1 MKLKTPMKAIHKNLL
16 LTRTGD
22 VWAYYRIK
30 SNSIPMQNKEK
41 VNAYKKKWQHLF
53 EEITSY
59 EDFHMMMYPS
69 EYELDKRFK
78 DLESDIADDAL
89 DVARYYNEETVR
101 LLEQRLGRLTK
112 YDFIFGVKL
121 KNSLVNISMEIKD
134 NILSLFNTATDTF
147 VKMLGWEQNVSTS
160 FFKQYEEVEDNL
172 ANIMTS
178 VRGERLSEHEMV
190 YINRYHFV
198 RGLNHHTKEESEIR
212 KVDSITNT
220 IIDPTNPSVLN
231 FHSDQDEGFVSFVVI
246 DEFLHNMAESDLFY
260 EAQSLPFPVEV
271 QMKVQT
277 ESKSITKPALNIK
290 KQQLKEEQLE
300 QQSTGD
306 RSDVS
311 TVTSATLVR
320 HLQDEIK
327 KEEVYLMNWLAV
339 IVVHGNTKKECVRKA
354 TIVRRHL
361 KGAGITCRLPVA
373 DQLNLFYKMLPG
385 EKLDITDKNWIQKT
399 TQDGLAECL
408 FAINSDIGSKIGF
421 FLGWIDRFM
430 EHTDLEN
437 AIYSS
442 RDFVLFHP
450 FLANQYLK
458 GSKTRSPHCLI
469 TGDTGNGK
477 SYLAKLIFIY
487 VTFLKIKSL
496 YIDPKKEMRKWI
508 QRVLNDQY
516 IIENFPL
523 YVAHLEKFHYITLDH
538 ENENN
543 WGALDPICFLPPMK
557 AKELVQVIFEQVYDF
572 KGKDDINTAFLRA
585 TSNVIERK
593 QRGEQVGSLHI
604 IKEMQGEN
612 QEPAVRKAGD
622 YLNEVV
628 SDSILKLCIHD
639 GSNPALSLDER
650 ITILE
655 VENLDLPEHSERIEN
670 YTISQLKS
678 SAVMFALGKF
688 CELFGMNPDE
698 QTVEFIDEA
707 WIFTTSQQGKKVE
720 RQMRRIG
727 RSYNNAEF
735 FISQSTKDALK
746 EEDSGNFGVAFA
758 FDEPNEREEVLKWMN
773 MEVTKENEKMLGS
786 MFQGQCLFKDYYGRT
801 SKISIECLFE
811 EWQGALKTVEKKAVA
826 YAEEKYL

>member
-1 MKLKTPMKAIHKNLL
+1 MRLKTPMKAIHKNLL

-30 SNSIPMQNKEK
+30 SNSIPMQNREK
-41 VNAYKKKWQHLF
+41 VESYKKKWQHLF

-59 EDFHMMMYPS
+59 EDFHLMMYPS
-69 EYELDKRFK
+69 EYELEKRFK
-78 DLESDIADDAL
+78 DLETDIAADAM

-112 YDFIFGVKL
+112 YDFILGVKL
-121 KNSLVNISMEIKD
+121 KSSLVNISVELKD
-134 NILSLFNTATDTF
+134 NILSFFNTATDTV

-160 FFKQYEEVEDNL
+160 FFEKYEEVEETL
-172 ANIMTS
+172 ANIMAS
-178 VRGERLSEHEMV
+178 VRGERLSETEMT

-198 RGLNHHTKEESEIR
+198 RGLKHQTNEESEIKDVR
-212 KVDSITNT
+212 SITNT
-220 IIDPTNPSVLN
+220 IIDPTDPSVLHL
-231 FHSDQDEGFVSFVVI
+231 HSDQDEGYSAFVVI
-246 DEFLHNMAESDLFY
+246 DEFLHNMSESDLFY

-271 QMKVQT
+271 QMKIQT
-277 ESKSITKPALNIK
+277 ESKSITKPALNLK
-290 KQQLKEEQLE
+290 RQQLKEEQKE

-311 TVTSATLVR
+311 TVTSATMIR

-327 KEEVYLMNWLAV
+327 KEDVHVMNWLSV
-339 IVVHGNTKKECVRKA
+339 IVVHGKTKKECVGKA
-354 TIVRRHL
+354 TIVKRHL

-399 TQDGLAECL
+399 TQDGVAESL
-408 FAINSDIGSKIGF
+408 FAVNSDIGSKIGF
-421 FLGWIDRFM
+421 FLGWVDRFQ
-430 EHTDLEN
+430 EHTDLES
-437 AIYSS
+437 AIMSS

-450 FLANQYLK
+450 FLANQQLK

-477 SYLAKLIFIY
+477 SYLAKLIFNYISM
-487 VTFLKIKSL
+487 LNIKSL

-508 QRVLNDQY
+508 QRVLNDEY
-516 IIENFPL
+516 IRENFPL
-523 YVAHLEKFHYITLDH
+523 YIAHLEKYNYITLDH
-538 ENENN
+538 ENTDN
-543 WGALDPICFLPPMK
+543 WGALDPISFLPPMK

-572 KGKDDINTAFLRA
+572 KGKDDVNTAFLRA
-585 TSNVIERK
+585 TSEVIEAK
-593 QRGEQVGSLHI
+593 QKGEQVGSLDI
-604 IKEMQGEN
+604 IRRMQIHPE
-612 QEPAVRKAGD
+612 EAVQKAGD

-639 GSNPALSLDER
+639 GSNPALSLEKR

-655 VENLDLPEHSERIEN
+655 VENMDLPDHAERLEN

-688 CELFGMNPDE
+688 CELFGMNQDE

-727 RSYNNAEF
+727 RSYNNAEY

-773 MEVTKENEKMLGS
+773 MEVTKENKKMMES

>member
-1 MKLKTPMKAIHKNLL
+1 M
-16 LTRTGD
+16 
-22 VWAYYRIK
+22 
-30 SNSIPMQNKEK
+30 
-41 VNAYKKKWQHLF
+41 YKKKWQHLF

-59 EDFHMMMYPS
+59 EDFHLMMYPS
-69 EYELDKRFK
+69 EYELERRFK
-78 DLESDIADDAL
+78 DLETDIAVDAM

-112 YDFIFGVKL
+112 YDFILGVKL
-121 KNSLVNISMEIKD
+121 KSSLVNISVELKD
-134 NILSLFNTATDTF
+134 NILSFFNTATDTV

-160 FFKQYEEVEDNL
+160 FFEKYEEVEETL

-178 VRGERLSEHEMV
+178 VRGEQLTESEMT

-198 RGLNHHTKEESEIR
+198 RGLNHQTNEESEIKDVR
-212 KVDSITNT
+212 SITNT
-220 IIDPTNPSVLN
+220 IIDPTDPSVLHL
-231 FHSDQDEGFVSFVVI
+231 HSDQDAGYTAFVVI
-246 DEFLHNMAESDLFY
+246 DEFLHNMSESDLFY

-271 QMKVQT
+271 QMKIQT
-277 ESKSITKPALNIK
+277 ESKSITKPALNLK
-290 KQQLKEEQLE
+290 RQQLKEEQKE

-311 TVTSATLVR
+311 TVTSATMVR

-327 KEEVYLMNWLAV
+327 KEDVHVMNWLAV
-339 IVVHGNTKKECVRKA
+339 VVVHGKTKKECVGKSK
-354 TIVRRHL
+354 IVKRHL

-399 TQDGLAECL
+399 TQDGVAEGL
-408 FAINSDIGSKIGF
+408 FAVNSDIGSKIGF
-421 FLGWIDRFM
+421 FLGWVDRFR

-437 AIYSS
+437 AIMSS
-442 RDFVLFHP
+442 REFVLFHP
-450 FLANQYLK
+450 FLANQQLK

-477 SYLAKLIFIY
+477 SYLAKLIFNYISM
-487 VTFLKIKSL
+487 LNIKSL
-496 YIDPKKEMRKWI
+496 YVDPKKEMRKWI
-508 QRVLNDQY
+508 RKVLNDET
-516 IIENFPL
+516 IRENFPL
-523 YVAHLEKFHYITLDH
+523 YIAHLEKYNYITLDH
-538 ENENN
+538 EDQKN
-543 WGALDPICFLPPMK
+543 WGALDPVSFLPPMK

-585 TSNVIERK
+585 TSDVIEEK
-593 QRGEQVGSLHI
+593 QKGNQVGSLDI
-604 IKEMQGEN
+604 IRKMQDHPEK
-612 QEPAVRKAGD
+612 AVQKAGD

-639 GSNPALSLDER
+639 GSNPALSLEER

-655 VENLDLPEHSERIEN
+655 VENMDLPDYSERIEN

-727 RSYNNAEF
+727 RSYNNAEY
-735 FISQSTKDALK
+735 FISQSTKDALND
-746 EEDSGNFGVAFA
+746 EDKGNFGVAFA

-773 MEVTKENEKMLGS
+773 MEVTEENKKMMES

>member
-1 MKLKTPMKAIHKNLL
+1 MRLKTPMKAIHKNLL

-30 SNSIPMQNKEK
+30 SNSIPMQNREK
-41 VNAYKKKWQHLF
+41 VESYKKKWQHLF

-59 EDFHMMMYPS
+59 EDFHLMMYPS
-69 EYELDKRFK
+69 EYELEKRFK
-78 DLESDIADDAL
+78 DLETDIAVDAM

-112 YDFIFGVKL
+112 YDFILGVKL
-121 KNSLVNISMEIKD
+121 KSSLVNISVELKD
-134 NILSLFNTATDTF
+134 NILSLFNTATDTV

-160 FFKQYEEVEDNL
+160 FFEKYEEVEETL
-172 ANIMTS
+172 ANIMAS
-178 VRGERLSEHEMV
+178 VRGERLAETEMT

-198 RGLNHHTKEESEIR
+198 RGLKHQTNEESEIKDVR
-212 KVDSITNT
+212 SITNT
-220 IIDPTNPSVLN
+220 IIDPTDPSVLHL
-231 FHSDQDEGFVSFVVI
+231 HSDQDEGYTAFVVI
-246 DEFLHNMAESDLFY
+246 DEFLHNMSESDLFY

-271 QMKVQT
+271 QMKIQT
-277 ESKSITKPALNIK
+277 ESKSITRPALNLK
-290 KQQLKEEQLE
+290 KQQLKEEQKE

-311 TVTSATLVR
+311 TVTSATMVR

-327 KEEVYLMNWLAV
+327 KEEVHLMNWLSV
-339 IVVHGNTKKECVRKA
+339 IVVHGKTKKECVGKA
-354 TIVRRHL
+354 TIVKRHL

-399 TQDGLAECL
+399 TQDGVAESL
-408 FAINSDIGSKIGF
+408 FAVNSDIGSKIGF
-421 FLGWIDRFM
+421 FLGWVDRFQ
-430 EHTDLEN
+430 EHTDLES
-437 AIYSS
+437 AIMSS

-450 FLANQYLK
+450 FLANQQLK

-477 SYLAKLIFIY
+477 SYLAKLIFNYISM
-487 VTFLKIKSL
+487 LNIKSL

-508 QRVLNDQY
+508 QRVLNDGY
-516 IIENFPL
+516 IRENFPL
-523 YVAHLEKFHYITLDH
+523 YIAHLEKYNYITLDH
-538 ENENN
+538 ENTHN
-543 WGALDPICFLPPMK
+543 WGALDPISFLPPMK

-572 KGKDDINTAFLRA
+572 RGKDDVNTAFLRA
-585 TSNVIERK
+585 TSEVIDAK
-593 QRGEQVGSLHI
+593 QKGEQVGSLDI
-604 IKEMQGEN
+604 IRKMQGHPE
-612 QEPAVRKAGD
+612 EAVQKAGD

-639 GSNPALSLDER
+639 GSNPALSLEKR

-655 VENLDLPEHSERIEN
+655 VENMDLPDHAERLEN

-688 CELFGMNPDE
+688 CELFGMNQEE

-727 RSYNNAEF
+727 RSYNNAEY

-773 MEVTKENEKMLGS
+773 MEVTKENKKMMES

>member
-134 NILSLFNTATDTF
+134 NIISLFNTATDTV

-172 ANIMTS
+172 ANIIAS
-178 VRGERLSEHEMV
+178 VLGERLSENEMV

-198 RGLNHHTKEESEIR
+198 RGLNHQTKEESVVR
-212 KVDSITNT
+212 KIDSITNT

-231 FHSDQDEGFVSFVVI
+231 LHSDQDEGFVSFVVI

-290 KQQLKEEQLE
+290 KQQLKEEQFE

-327 KEEVYLMNWLAV
+327 KEEVHLMNWLAV
-339 IVVHGNTKKECVRKA
+339 IVVHGKTKKECVRKA

-373 DQLNLFYKMLPG
+373 DQINLFYKMLPG
-385 EKLDITDKNWIQKT
+385 EKIDITDKNWIQKT
-399 TQDGLAECL
+399 TQDGIAECL
-408 FAINSDIGSKIGF
+408 FAINSNIGSKIGF
-421 FLGWIDRFM
+421 FLGWVDRFI
-430 EHTDLEN
+430 EHTDLES
-437 AIYSS
+437 AINSS
-442 RDFVLFHP
+442 RDFILFHP
-450 FLANQYLK
+450 FMANQQIK
-458 GSKTRSPHCLI
+458 GSKTRSPHILI

-477 SYLAKLIFIY
+477 SYLAKLLFIY
-487 VTFLKIKSL
+487 ISFLRVKAL
-496 YIDPKKEMRKWI
+496 YIDPKKEMRKWVR
-508 QRVLNDQY
+508 RVLNDQY
-516 IIENFPL
+516 IRGNFPL
-523 YVAHLEKFHYITLDH
+523 FVEHLEKYNYITLDH
-538 ENENN
+538 EKEKN
-543 WGALDPICFLPPMK
+543 WGALDPISFLPPMK
-557 AKELVQVIFEQVYDF
+557 AKELVQVIFEQVYNF
-572 KGKDDINTAFLRA
+572 KGKDDVNTAFLRA
-585 TSNVIERK
+585 TSEVIERK
-593 QRGEQVGSLHI
+593 QRGEQVGSLNI
-604 IKEMQGEN
+604 IREMQNHE
-612 QEPAVRKAGD
+612 ELVVKKAGD

-628 SDSILKLCIHD
+628 EDSILKLCIHD
-639 GSNPALSLDER
+639 GSNPALSLSKR
-650 ITILE
+650 LTILE
-655 VENLDLPEHSERIEN
+655 VENLDLPGHSEQYEN

-688 CELFGMNPDE
+688 CELFGMNRDE
-698 QTVEFIDEA
+698 QTTAFMDEA
-707 WIFTTSQQGKKVE
+707 WIFETSKQGKKVN

-727 RSYNNAEF
+727 RSYNNSLC
-735 FISQSTKDALK
+735 FISQSTKDALS

-773 MEVTKENEKMLGS
+773 MEVTKENKKMLES

-811 EWQGALKTVEKKAVA
+811 EWEGALKTVEKKAVA
-826 YAEEKYL
+826 FAEENYL

>member
-1 MKLKTPMKAIHKNLL
+1 MKLNTPMKAIYNNLL

-30 SNSIPMQNKEK
+30 SSSIPMQNKEE
-41 VNAYKKKWQHLF
+41 VESYKQKWKHLF

-59 EDFHMMMYPS
+59 DDFHLMMYPS
-69 EYELDKRFK
+69 EYELEKRFE
-78 DLESDIADDAL
+78 DLESDLAKDAL

-112 YDFIFGVKL
+112 YDYIFGIKL
-121 KNSLVNISMEIKD
+121 KNSLVNISVEMKD
-134 NILSLFNTATDTF
+134 NVLSLFNTATNTV
-147 VKMLGWEQNVSTS
+147 VKMLGWEQNVPTS
-160 FFKQYEEVEDNL
+160 FFYKYEEVEETL
-172 ANIMTS
+172 ANVMASIW
-178 VRGERLSEHEMV
+178 GERLTEQEMT
-190 YINRYHFV
+190 YMNRYHFV
-198 RGLNHHTKEESEIR
+198 RGLKHTIEEESEIKNVR
-212 KVDSITNT
+212 SITNT
-220 IIDPTNPSVLN
+220 LIDPTNPSVLRL
-231 FHSDQDEGFVSFVVI
+231 HSDQDEGFTSFVVV
-246 DEFLHNMAESDLFY
+246 DEFLHNMSESDLFY
-260 EAQSLPFPVEV
+260 EAQALPFPVEV
-271 QMKVQT
+271 QIKAQT

-290 KQQLKEEQLE
+290 KQQLKEEQRE
-300 QQSTGD
+300 QHSTGD

-311 TVTSATLVR
+311 TVTSATMVR

-339 IVVHGNTKKECVRKA
+339 IVVHGKDKKDCTQKA
-354 TIVRRHL
+354 TIVKRHL

-373 DQLNLFYKMLPG
+373 DQLKLFYKMLPG
-385 EKLDITDKNWIQKT
+385 EKLDMTDKNWIQKT
-399 TQDGLAECL
+399 TQDGLAEGL
-408 FAINSDIGSKIGF
+408 FAVNSDIGSKIGF
-421 FLGWIDRFM
+421 FIGWVDRFLK
-430 EHTDLEN
+430 HTDLEN
-437 AIYSS
+437 AILSS

-450 FLANQYLK
+450 FLANQQLK

-469 TGDTGNGK
+469 SGDTGNGK
-477 SYLAKLIFIY
+477 SYLAKLIFNYIS
-487 VTFLKIKSL
+487 LLNIKAL

-508 QRVLNDQY
+508 RKVLNDET
-516 IIENFPL
+516 IRENFPL
-523 YVAHLEKFHYITLDH
+523 YIAHLEKYNYITLDH
-538 ENENN
+538 EDEKN
-543 WGALDPICFLPPMK
+543 WGALDPISFLPPMK

-585 TSNVIERK
+585 TSDVIEAK
-593 QRGEQVGSLHI
+593 QKGNQVGSLHI
-604 IKEMQGEN
+604 IRKMQNHPEK
-612 QEPAVRKAGD
+612 AVQKAGD

-639 GSNPALSLDER
+639 GSNPALSLEER

-655 VENLDLPEHSERIEN
+655 VENMDLPDYSERIEN
-670 YTISQLKS
+670 YTITQLKS

-727 RSYNNAEF
+727 RSYNNAEY

-746 EEDSGNFGVAFA
+746 EEDNGNFGVAFA
-758 FDEPNEREEVLKWMN
+758 FDEPNEREDVLKWMN
-773 MEVTKENEKMLGS
+773 MEVTKENLKMMES

-801 SKISIECLFE
+801 AKISIECLFE
-811 EWQGALKTVEKKAVA
+811 EWEGALKTVEKKAVA

>member
-1 MKLKTPMKAIHKNLL
+1 MRLKTPMKAIHKNLL

-30 SNSIPMQNKEK
+30 SNSIPMQNREK
-41 VNAYKKKWQHLF
+41 VESYKKKWQHLF

-59 EDFHMMMYPS
+59 EDFHLMMYPS
-69 EYELDKRFK
+69 EYELEKRFK
-78 DLESDIADDAL
+78 DLETDIAADAM

-112 YDFIFGVKL
+112 YDFILGVKL
-121 KNSLVNISMEIKD
+121 KSSLVNISVELKD
-134 NILSLFNTATDTF
+134 NILSFFNTATDTV

-160 FFKQYEEVEDNL
+160 FFEKYEEVEETL
-172 ANIMTS
+172 ANIMAS
-178 VRGERLSEHEMV
+178 VRGERLSESEMT

-198 RGLNHHTKEESEIR
+198 RGLNHQTDEESEIKDVR
-212 KVDSITNT
+212 SITNT
-220 IIDPTNPSVLN
+220 IIDPTDPSVLHL
-231 FHSDQDEGFVSFVVI
+231 HSDQDEGYSAFIVI
-246 DEFLHNMAESDLFY
+246 DEFLHNMSESDLFY

-271 QMKVQT
+271 QMKIQT
-277 ESKSITKPALNIK
+277 ESKSITKPALNLK
-290 KQQLKEEQLE
+290 RQQLKEEQKE

-311 TVTSATLVR
+311 TVTSATMIR

-327 KEEVYLMNWLAV
+327 KEDAHVMNWLAV
-339 IVVHGNTKKECVRKA
+339 VVVHGKTKKECVGKSK
-354 TIVRRHL
+354 IVKRHL

-399 TQDGLAECL
+399 TQDGVAEGL
-408 FAINSDIGSKIGF
+408 FAVNSNIGSKIGF
-421 FLGWIDRFM
+421 FLGWVDRFQ
-430 EHTDLEN
+430 EHTDLES
-437 AIYSS
+437 AIMSS
-442 RDFVLFHP
+442 REFFLFHP
-450 FLANQYLK
+450 FLANQQLK

-469 TGDTGNGK
+469 SGDTGNGK
-477 SYLAKLIFIY
+477 SFLAKLIFIY
-487 VTFLKIKSL
+487 ITMLNIKSL

-508 QRVLNDQY
+508 RKVLNDET
-516 IIENFPL
+516 IRENFPL
-523 YVAHLEKFHYITLDH
+523 YIAHLEKYNYITLDH
-538 ENENN
+538 EDQKN
-543 WGALDPICFLPPMK
+543 WGALDPVSFLPPMK

-585 TSNVIERK
+585 TSDVIEEK
-593 QRGEQVGSLHI
+593 QKGNQVGSLNI
-604 IKEMQGEN
+604 IRKMQNHPEK
-612 QEPAVRKAGD
+612 AVQKAGD

-639 GSNPALSLDER
+639 GSNPALSLEER

-655 VENLDLPEHSERIEN
+655 VENMDLPDYSERIEN

-698 QTVEFIDEA
+698 ETVEFIDEA

-727 RSYNNAEF
+727 RSYNNAEY

-773 MEVTKENEKMLGS
+773 MEVTEENKKMMES

-801 SKISIECLFE
+801 SKVSIECLFE

>member
-1 MKLKTPMKAIHKNLL
+1 
-16 LTRTGD
+16 
-22 VWAYYRIK
+22 
-30 SNSIPMQNKEK
+30 MQNREK
-41 VNAYKKKWQHLF
+41 VESYKKKWQHLF

-59 EDFHMMMYPS
+59 EDFHLMMYPS
-69 EYELDKRFK
+69 EYELEKRFK
-78 DLESDIADDAL
+78 DLETDIAADAM

-112 YDFIFGVKL
+112 YDFILGVKL
-121 KNSLVNISMEIKD
+121 KSSLVNISVELKD
-134 NILSLFNTATDTF
+134 NILSFFNTATDTV

-160 FFKQYEEVEDNL
+160 FFEKYEEVEETL
-172 ANIMTS
+172 ANIMAS
-178 VRGERLSEHEMV
+178 VRGERLSESEMT

-198 RGLNHHTKEESEIR
+198 RGLNHQTDEESEIKDVR
-212 KVDSITNT
+212 SITNT
-220 IIDPTNPSVLN
+220 IIDPTDPSVLHL
-231 FHSDQDEGFVSFVVI
+231 HSDQDEGYSAFIVI
-246 DEFLHNMAESDLFY
+246 DEFLHNMSESDLFY

-271 QMKVQT
+271 QMKIQT
-277 ESKSITKPALNIK
+277 ESKSITKPALNLK
-290 KQQLKEEQLE
+290 RQQLKEEQKE

-311 TVTSATLVR
+311 TVTSATMIR

-327 KEEVYLMNWLAV
+327 KEDAHVMNWLAV
-339 IVVHGNTKKECVRKA
+339 VVVHGKTKKECVGKSK
-354 TIVRRHL
+354 IVKRHL

-399 TQDGLAECL
+399 TQDGVAEGL
-408 FAINSDIGSKIGF
+408 FAVNSNIGSKIGF
-421 FLGWIDRFM
+421 FLGWVDRFQ
-430 EHTDLEN
+430 EHTDLES
-437 AIYSS
+437 AIMSS
-442 RDFVLFHP
+442 REFFLFHP
-450 FLANQYLK
+450 FLANQQLK

-469 TGDTGNGK
+469 SGDTGNGK
-477 SYLAKLIFIY
+477 SFLAKLIFIY
-487 VTFLKIKSL
+487 ITMLNIKSL

-508 QRVLNDQY
+508 RKVLNDET
-516 IIENFPL
+516 IRENFPL
-523 YVAHLEKFHYITLDH
+523 YIAHLEKYNYITLDH
-538 ENENN
+538 EDQKN
-543 WGALDPICFLPPMK
+543 WGALDPVSFLPPMK

-585 TSNVIERK
+585 TSDVIEEK
-593 QRGEQVGSLHI
+593 QKGNQVGSLNI
-604 IKEMQGEN
+604 IRKMQNHPEK
-612 QEPAVRKAGD
+612 AVQKAGD

-639 GSNPALSLDER
+639 GSNPALSLEER

-655 VENLDLPEHSERIEN
+655 VENMDLPDYSERIEN

-698 QTVEFIDEA
+698 ETVEFIDEA

-727 RSYNNAEF
+727 RSYNNAEY

-773 MEVTKENEKMLGS
+773 MEVTEENKKMMES

-801 SKISIECLFE
+801 SKVSIECLFE

>member
-1 MKLKTPMKAIHKNLL
+1 MRLKTPMKAIHKNLL

-41 VNAYKKKWQHLF
+41 VESYKKKWQHLF

-59 EDFHMMMYPS
+59 EDFHLMMYPS
-69 EYELDKRFK
+69 EYELEKRFK
-78 DLESDIADDAL
+78 DLETDIAADAM

-112 YDFIFGVKL
+112 YDFILGVKL
-121 KNSLVNISMEIKD
+121 KSSLVNISVELKD
-134 NILSLFNTATDTF
+134 NILSFFNTATDTV

-160 FFKQYEEVEDNL
+160 FFEKYEEVEETL
-172 ANIMTS
+172 ANIMAS
-178 VRGERLSEHEMV
+178 VRGERLSETEMT

-198 RGLNHHTKEESEIR
+198 RGLKHQTNEESEIKDVR
-212 KVDSITNT
+212 SITNT
-220 IIDPTNPSVLN
+220 IIDPTDPSVLHL
-231 FHSDQDEGFVSFVVI
+231 HSDQDEGYSAFVVI
-246 DEFLHNMAESDLFY
+246 DEFLHNMSESDLFY

-271 QMKVQT
+271 QMKIQT
-277 ESKSITKPALNIK
+277 ESKSITKPALNLK
-290 KQQLKEEQLE
+290 RQQLKEEQKE

-311 TVTSATLVR
+311 TVTSATMIR

-327 KEEVYLMNWLAV
+327 KEDVHVMNWLSV
-339 IVVHGNTKKECVRKA
+339 IVVHGKTKKECVGKA
-354 TIVRRHL
+354 TIVKRHL

-399 TQDGLAECL
+399 TQDGVAEGL
-408 FAINSDIGSKIGF
+408 FAVNSDIGSKIGF
-421 FLGWIDRFM
+421 FLGWVDRFQ
-430 EHTDLEN
+430 EHTDLES
-437 AIYSS
+437 AIMSS

-450 FLANQYLK
+450 FLANQQLK

-477 SYLAKLIFIY
+477 SYLAKLIFNYISM
-487 VTFLKIKSL
+487 LNIKSL

-508 QRVLNDQY
+508 QRVLNDEY
-516 IIENFPL
+516 IRENFPL
-523 YVAHLEKFHYITLDH
+523 YIAHLEKYNYITLDH
-538 ENENN
+538 ENTHN
-543 WGALDPICFLPPMK
+543 WGALDPISFLPPMK

-572 KGKDDINTAFLRA
+572 RGKDDVNTAFLRA
-585 TSNVIERK
+585 TSEVIDAK
-593 QRGEQVGSLHI
+593 QKGEQVGSLDI
-604 IKEMQGEN
+604 IRKMQGHPE
-612 QEPAVRKAGD
+612 EAVQKAGD

-639 GSNPALSLDER
+639 GSNPALSLEKR

-655 VENLDLPEHSERIEN
+655 VENMDLPDHAERLEN

-688 CELFGMNPDE
+688 CELFGMNQDE

-727 RSYNNAEF
+727 RSYNNAEY

-773 MEVTKENEKMLGS
+773 MEVTKENKKMMES

-811 EWQGALKTVEKKAVA
+811 EWQGALKTVEKKASA

>member
-134 NILSLFNTATDTF
+134 NILSLFNTATDTV

-172 ANIMTS
+172 ANIMAS
-178 VRGERLSEHEMV
+178 VLGERLSENEMV

-198 RGLNHHTKEESEIR
+198 RGLNHQTKEESVVR

-231 FHSDQDEGFVSFVVI
+231 LHSDQDEGFVSFVVI

-290 KQQLKEEQLE
+290 KQQLKEEQFE

-327 KEEVYLMNWLAV
+327 KEEVHLMNWLAV
-339 IVVHGNTKKECVRKA
+339 IVVHGKTKKECVRKA

-373 DQLNLFYKMLPG
+373 DQINLFYKMLPG
-385 EKLDITDKNWIQKT
+385 EKIDITDKNWIQKT
-399 TQDGLAECL
+399 TQDGIAECL
-408 FAINSDIGSKIGF
+408 FAINSNIGSKIGF
-421 FLGWIDRFM
+421 FLGWVDRFI
-430 EHTDLEN
+430 EHTDLES
-437 AIYSS
+437 AINSS
-442 RDFVLFHP
+442 RDFILFHP
-450 FLANQYLK
+450 FMANQQIK
-458 GSKTRSPHCLI
+458 GSKTRSPHILI

-477 SYLAKLIFIY
+477 SYLAKLLFIY
-487 VTFLKIKSL
+487 ISFLRVKAL
-496 YIDPKKEMRKWI
+496 YIDPKKEMRKWVR
-508 QRVLNDQY
+508 RVLNDQY
-516 IIENFPL
+516 IRGNFPL
-523 YVAHLEKFHYITLDH
+523 FVEHLEKYNYITLDH
-538 ENENN
+538 EKEKN
-543 WGALDPICFLPPMK
+543 WGALDPISFLPPMK
-557 AKELVQVIFEQVYDF
+557 AKELVQVIFEQVYNF
-572 KGKDDINTAFLRA
+572 KGKDDVNTAFLRA
-585 TSNVIERK
+585 TSEVIERK
-593 QRGEQVGSLHI
+593 QRGEQVGSLNI
-604 IKEMQGEN
+604 IREMQKHE
-612 QEPAVRKAGD
+612 ELAVKKAGD

-628 SDSILKLCIHD
+628 EDSILKLCIHD
-639 GSNPALSLDER
+639 GSNPALSLSKR
-650 ITILE
+650 LTILE
-655 VENLDLPEHSERIEN
+655 VENLDLPGHSEQYEN

-688 CELFGMNPDE
+688 CELFGMNRDE
-698 QTVEFIDEA
+698 QTTAFMDEA
-707 WIFTTSQQGKKVE
+707 WIFETSKQGKKVN

-727 RSYNNAEF
+727 RSYNNSLC
-735 FISQSTKDALK
+735 FISQSTKDALS

-773 MEVTKENEKMLGS
+773 MEVTKENKKMLES

-811 EWQGALKTVEKKAVA
+811 EWEGALKTVEKKAVA
-826 YAEEKYL
+826 FAEENYL

>member
-1 MKLKTPMKAIHKNLL
+1 
-16 LTRTGD
+16 
-22 VWAYYRIK
+22 
-30 SNSIPMQNKEK
+30 MQNREK
-41 VNAYKKKWQHLF
+41 VESYKKKWQHLF

-59 EDFHMMMYPS
+59 EDFHLMMYPS
-69 EYELDKRFK
+69 EYELEKRFK
-78 DLESDIADDAL
+78 DLETDIAVDAM

-112 YDFIFGVKL
+112 YDFILGVKL
-121 KNSLVNISMEIKD
+121 KSSLVNISVELKD
-134 NILSLFNTATDTF
+134 NILSFFNTATDTV

-160 FFKQYEEVEDNL
+160 FFEKYEEVEETL
-172 ANIMTS
+172 ANIMAS
-178 VRGERLSEHEMV
+178 VRGEQLTEAEMT

-198 RGLNHHTKEESEIR
+198 RGLNHQTNEESEIKDVR
-212 KVDSITNT
+212 SITNT
-220 IIDPTNPSVLN
+220 IIDPTDPSVLHL
-231 FHSDQDEGFVSFVVI
+231 HSDQDEGYSAFVVI
-246 DEFLHNMAESDLFY
+246 DEFLHNMSESDLFY

-271 QMKVQT
+271 QMKIQT
-277 ESKSITKPALNIK
+277 ESKSITKPALNLK
-290 KQQLKEEQLE
+290 RQQLKEEQKE

-311 TVTSATLVR
+311 TVTSATMVR

-327 KEEVYLMNWLAV
+327 KEDVHVMNWLAV
-339 IVVHGNTKKECVRKA
+339 VVVHGKTKKECVGKSK
-354 TIVRRHL
+354 IVKRHL

-399 TQDGLAECL
+399 TQDGVAEGL
-408 FAINSDIGSKIGF
+408 FAVNSDIGSKIGF
-421 FLGWIDRFM
+421 FLGWVDRFR

-437 AIYSS
+437 AIMSS
-442 RDFVLFHP
+442 REFVLFHP
-450 FLANQYLK
+450 FLANQQLK

-477 SYLAKLIFIY
+477 SYLAKLIFNYISM
-487 VTFLKIKSL
+487 LNIKSL
-496 YIDPKKEMRKWI
+496 YVDPKKEMRKWI
-508 QRVLNDQY
+508 RKVLNDET
-516 IIENFPL
+516 IRENFPL
-523 YVAHLEKFHYITLDH
+523 YIAHLEKYNYITLDH
-538 ENENN
+538 EDQKN
-543 WGALDPICFLPPMK
+543 WGALDPVSFLPPMK

-585 TSNVIERK
+585 TSDVIEEK
-593 QRGEQVGSLHI
+593 QKGNQVGSLDI
-604 IKEMQGEN
+604 IRKMQDHPEK
-612 QEPAVRKAGD
+612 AVQKAGD

-639 GSNPALSLDER
+639 GSNPALSLEER

-655 VENLDLPEHSERIEN
+655 VENMDLPDYSERIEN

-727 RSYNNAEF
+727 RSYNNAEY
-735 FISQSTKDALK
+735 FISQSTKDALND
-746 EEDSGNFGVAFA
+746 EDKGNFGVAFA

-773 MEVTKENEKMLGS
+773 MEVTEENKKMMES

>member
-1 MKLKTPMKAIHKNLL
+1 MRLKTPMKAIHKNLL

-30 SNSIPMQNKEK
+30 SNSIPMQNREK
-41 VNAYKKKWQHLF
+41 VESYKKKWQHLF

-59 EDFHMMMYPS
+59 EDFHLMMYPS
-69 EYELDKRFK
+69 EYELEKRFK
-78 DLESDIADDAL
+78 DLETDIAVDAM

-112 YDFIFGVKL
+112 YDFILGVKL
-121 KNSLVNISMEIKD
+121 KSSLINISVELKD
-134 NILSLFNTATDTF
+134 NILSFFNTATDTV

-160 FFKQYEEVEDNL
+160 FFEKYEEVEETL
-172 ANIMTS
+172 ANIMAS
-178 VRGERLSEHEMV
+178 VRGEQLTESEMT

-198 RGLNHHTKEESEIR
+198 RGLNHQTNEESEIKDVR
-212 KVDSITNT
+212 SITNT
-220 IIDPTNPSVLN
+220 IIDPTDPSVLHL
-231 FHSDQDEGFVSFVVI
+231 HSDQDEGYSAFVVI
-246 DEFLHNMAESDLFY
+246 DEFLHNMSESDLFY

-271 QMKVQT
+271 QMKIQT
-277 ESKSITKPALNIK
+277 ESKSITKPALNLK
-290 KQQLKEEQLE
+290 RQQLKEEQKE

-311 TVTSATLVR
+311 TVTSATMVR

-327 KEEVYLMNWLAV
+327 KEDVYVMNWLAV
-339 IVVHGNTKKECVRKA
+339 VVVHGKTKKECVGKSK
-354 TIVRRHL
+354 IVKRHL

-399 TQDGLAECL
+399 TQDGVAEGL
-408 FAINSDIGSKIGF
+408 FAVNSDIGSKIGF
-421 FLGWIDRFM
+421 FLGWVDRFR

-437 AIYSS
+437 AIMSS
-442 RDFVLFHP
+442 REFVLFHP
-450 FLANQYLK
+450 FLANQQLK

-477 SYLAKLIFIY
+477 SYLAKLIFNYISM
-487 VTFLKIKSL
+487 LNIKSL
-496 YIDPKKEMRKWI
+496 YVDPKKEMRKWI
-508 QRVLNDQY
+508 RKVLNDET
-516 IIENFPL
+516 IRENFPL
-523 YVAHLEKFHYITLDH
+523 YIAHLEKYNYITLDH
-538 ENENN
+538 EDQKN
-543 WGALDPICFLPPMK
+543 WGALDPVSFLPPMK

-585 TSNVIERK
+585 TSDVIEEK
-593 QRGEQVGSLHI
+593 QKGNQVGSLDI
-604 IKEMQGEN
+604 IRKMQDHPEK
-612 QEPAVRKAGD
+612 AVQKAGD

-639 GSNPALSLDER
+639 GSNPALSLEER

-655 VENLDLPEHSERIEN
+655 VENMDLPDYSERIEN

-727 RSYNNAEF
+727 RSYNNAEY
-735 FISQSTKDALK
+735 FISQSTKDALND
-746 EEDSGNFGVAFA
+746 EDKGNFGVAFA

-773 MEVTKENEKMLGS
+773 MEVTEENKKMMES

>member
-134 NILSLFNTATDTF
+134 NIISLFNTATDTV

-172 ANIMTS
+172 ANIMAS
-178 VRGERLSEHEMV
+178 VLGERLSENEMV

-198 RGLNHHTKEESEIR
+198 RGLNHQTKEESVVR
-212 KVDSITNT
+212 KIDSITNT

-231 FHSDQDEGFVSFVVI
+231 LHSDQDEGFVSFVVI

-290 KQQLKEEQLE
+290 KQQLKEEQFE

-327 KEEVYLMNWLAV
+327 KEEVHLMNWLAV
-339 IVVHGNTKKECVRKA
+339 IVVHGKTKKECVRKA

-373 DQLNLFYKMLPG
+373 DQINLFYKMLPG
-385 EKLDITDKNWIQKT
+385 EKIDITDKNWIQKT
-399 TQDGLAECL
+399 TQDGIAECL
-408 FAINSDIGSKIGF
+408 FAINSNIGSKIGF
-421 FLGWIDRFM
+421 FLGWVDRFI
-430 EHTDLEN
+430 EHTDLES
-437 AIYSS
+437 AINSS
-442 RDFVLFHP
+442 RDFILFHP
-450 FLANQYLK
+450 FMANQQIK
-458 GSKTRSPHCLI
+458 GSKTRSPHILI

-477 SYLAKLIFIY
+477 SYLAKLLFIY
-487 VTFLKIKSL
+487 ISFLRVKAL
-496 YIDPKKEMRKWI
+496 YIDPKKEMRKWVR
-508 QRVLNDQY
+508 RVLNDQY
-516 IIENFPL
+516 IRGNFPL
-523 YVAHLEKFHYITLDH
+523 FVEHLEKYNYITLDH
-538 ENENN
+538 EKEKN
-543 WGALDPICFLPPMK
+543 WGALDPISFLPPMK
-557 AKELVQVIFEQVYDF
+557 AKELVQVIFEQVYNF
-572 KGKDDINTAFLRA
+572 KGKDDVNTAFLRA
-585 TSNVIERK
+585 TSEVIERK
-593 QRGEQVGSLHI
+593 QRGEQVGSLNI
-604 IKEMQGEN
+604 IREMQNHE
-612 QEPAVRKAGD
+612 ELVVKKAGD

-628 SDSILKLCIHD
+628 EDSILKLCIHD
-639 GSNPALSLDER
+639 GSNPALSLSKR
-650 ITILE
+650 LTILE
-655 VENLDLPEHSERIEN
+655 VENLDLPGHSEQYEN

-688 CELFGMNPDE
+688 CELFGMNRDE
-698 QTVEFIDEA
+698 QTTAFMDEA
-707 WIFTTSQQGKKVE
+707 WIFETSKQGKKVN

-727 RSYNNAEF
+727 RSYNNSLC
-735 FISQSTKDALK
+735 FISQSTKDALS

-773 MEVTKENEKMLGS
+773 MEVTKENKKMLES

-811 EWQGALKTVEKKAVA
+811 EWEGALKTVEKKAVA
-826 YAEEKYL
+826 FAEENYL

>member
-1 MKLKTPMKAIHKNLL
+1 
-16 LTRTGD
+16 
-22 VWAYYRIK
+22 
-30 SNSIPMQNKEK
+30 MQNREK
-41 VNAYKKKWQHLF
+41 VEMYKKKWQHLF

-59 EDFHMMMYPS
+59 EDFHLMMYPS
-69 EYELDKRFK
+69 EYELEKRFK
-78 DLESDIADDAL
+78 DLETDIATEAM

-112 YDFIFGVKL
+112 YDFILGVKL
-121 KNSLVNISMEIKD
+121 KSSLVNISVELKD
-134 NILSLFNTATDTF
+134 NILSFFNTATDTV

-160 FFKQYEEVEDNL
+160 FFEKYEEVEETL
-172 ANIMTS
+172 ANIMAS
-178 VRGERLSEHEMV
+178 VRGEQLTESEMT

-198 RGLNHHTKEESEIR
+198 RGLKHQTNEESEIKDIR
-212 KVDSITNT
+212 SITNT
-220 IIDPTNPSVLN
+220 IIDPTDPSVLHL
-231 FHSDQDEGFVSFVVI
+231 HSDQDEGYSAFVVI
-246 DEFLHNMAESDLFY
+246 DEFLHNMSESDLFY

-271 QMKVQT
+271 QMKIQT
-277 ESKSITKPALNIK
+277 ESKSITKPALNLK
-290 KQQLKEEQLE
+290 RQQLKEEQKE

-311 TVTSATLVR
+311 TVTSATMVR

-327 KEEVYLMNWLAV
+327 KEDVHVMNWLAV
-339 IVVHGNTKKECVRKA
+339 IVVHGKTKKECVGKSK
-354 TIVRRHL
+354 IVKRHL

-399 TQDGLAECL
+399 TQDGVAEGL
-408 FAINSDIGSKIGF
+408 FAVNSDIGSKIGF
-421 FLGWIDRFM
+421 FLGWVDRFR

-437 AIYSS
+437 AIMSS
-442 RDFVLFHP
+442 REFVLFHP
-450 FLANQYLK
+450 FLANQQLK

-477 SYLAKLIFIY
+477 SYLAKLIFNYISM
-487 VTFLKIKSL
+487 LNIKSL
-496 YIDPKKEMRKWI
+496 YVDPKKEMRKWI
-508 QRVLNDQY
+508 RKVLNDET
-516 IIENFPL
+516 IRENFPL
-523 YVAHLEKFHYITLDH
+523 YIAHLEKYNYITLDH
-538 ENENN
+538 EDRNN
-543 WGALDPICFLPPMK
+543 WGALDPVSFLPPMK

-585 TSNVIERK
+585 TSDVIEEK
-593 QRGEQVGSLHI
+593 QKGNQVGSLDI
-604 IKEMQGEN
+604 IRKMQDHPEK
-612 QEPAVRKAGD
+612 AVQKAGD

-639 GSNPALSLDER
+639 GSNPALSLEER

-655 VENLDLPEHSERIEN
+655 VENMDLPDYSERIEN

-727 RSYNNAEF
+727 RSYNNAEY
-735 FISQSTKDALK
+735 FISQSTKDALND
-746 EEDSGNFGVAFA
+746 EDKGNFGVAFA

-773 MEVTKENEKMLGS
+773 MEVTEENKKMMES

>member
-1 MKLKTPMKAIHKNLL
+1 
-16 LTRTGD
+16 
-22 VWAYYRIK
+22 
-30 SNSIPMQNKEK
+30 MQNREK
-41 VNAYKKKWQHLF
+41 VESYKKKWQHLF

-59 EDFHMMMYPS
+59 EDFHLMMYPS
-69 EYELDKRFK
+69 EYELEKRFK
-78 DLESDIADDAL
+78 DLETDIAVDAM

-112 YDFIFGVKL
+112 YDFILGVKL
-121 KNSLVNISMEIKD
+121 KSSLVNISVELKD
-134 NILSLFNTATDTF
+134 NILSFFNTATDTV

-160 FFKQYEEVEDNL
+160 FFEKYEEVEETL
-172 ANIMTS
+172 ANIMAS
-178 VRGERLSEHEMV
+178 VRGEQLTESEMT

-198 RGLNHHTKEESEIR
+198 RGLNHQTNEESEIKDVR
-212 KVDSITNT
+212 SITNT
-220 IIDPTNPSVLN
+220 IIDPTDPSVLHL
-231 FHSDQDEGFVSFVVI
+231 HSDQDEGYSAFVVI
-246 DEFLHNMAESDLFY
+246 DEFLHNMSESDLFY

-271 QMKVQT
+271 QMKIQT
-277 ESKSITKPALNIK
+277 ESKSITKPALNLK
-290 KQQLKEEQLE
+290 RQQLKEEQKE

-311 TVTSATLVR
+311 TVTSATMVR

-327 KEEVYLMNWLAV
+327 KEDVHVMNWLAV
-339 IVVHGNTKKECVRKA
+339 VVVHGKTKKECVGKSK
-354 TIVRRHL
+354 IVKRHL

-399 TQDGLAECL
+399 TQDGVAEGL
-408 FAINSDIGSKIGF
+408 FAVNSDIGSKIGF
-421 FLGWIDRFM
+421 FLGWVDRFR

-437 AIYSS
+437 AIMSS
-442 RDFVLFHP
+442 REFVLFHP
-450 FLANQYLK
+450 FLANQQLK

-477 SYLAKLIFIY
+477 SYLAKLIFNYISM
-487 VTFLKIKSL
+487 LNIKSL
-496 YIDPKKEMRKWI
+496 YVDPKKEMRKWI
-508 QRVLNDQY
+508 RKVLNDET
-516 IIENFPL
+516 IRENFPL
-523 YVAHLEKFHYITLDH
+523 YIAHLEKYNYITLDH
-538 ENENN
+538 EDQKN
-543 WGALDPICFLPPMK
+543 WGALDPVSFLPPMK

-585 TSNVIERK
+585 TSDVIEEK
-593 QRGEQVGSLHI
+593 QKGNQVGSLDI
-604 IKEMQGEN
+604 IRKMQDHPEK
-612 QEPAVRKAGD
+612 AVQKAGD

-639 GSNPALSLDER
+639 GSNPALSLEER

-655 VENLDLPEHSERIEN
+655 VENMDLPDYSERIEN

-727 RSYNNAEF
+727 RSYNNAEY
-735 FISQSTKDALK
+735 FISQSTKDALND
-746 EEDSGNFGVAFA
+746 EDKGNFGVAFA

-773 MEVTKENEKMLGS
+773 MEVTEENKKMMES

>member
-1 MKLKTPMKAIHKNLL
+1 
-16 LTRTGD
+16 
-22 VWAYYRIK
+22 
-30 SNSIPMQNKEK
+30 MQNKEK
-41 VNAYKKKWQHLF
+41 VDAYKKKWQHLI

-59 EDFHMMMYPS
+59 DDFHFMMYPS
-69 EYELDKRFK
+69 EYELTKRYK
-78 DLESDIADDAL
+78 DLESDIAEDAI
-89 DVARYYNEETVR
+89 DVARYYIEETVR

-112 YDFIFGVKL
+112 YDFILGVKL
-121 KNSLVNISMEIKD
+121 KSNLLNISVEIKD
-134 NILSLFNTATDTF
+134 NILSLFNTATDTV
-147 VKMLGWEQNVSTS
+147 VKMLGWEQNVPAS
-160 FFKQYEEVEDNL
+160 FFEKYQEVEEAL
-172 ANIMTS
+172 VNIMAT
-178 VRGERLSEHEMV
+178 VRGERLSETEMT

-198 RGLNHHTKEESEIR
+198 RGLKHQTKEESEIKDVR
-212 KVDSITNT
+212 SITNT
-220 IIDPTNPSVLN
+220 IIDPTYPSVLN
-231 FHSDQDEGFVSFVVI
+231 LHSDQDEGYTSFVVI
-246 DEFLHNMAESDLFY
+246 DEFLHNMSESDLFY

-277 ESKSITKPALNIK
+277 ESKSMTKTALNIK
-290 KQQLKEEQLE
+290 RQQLKEEQVE
-300 QQSTGD
+300 QHSVGD

-311 TVTSATLVR
+311 TVTSASMVR

-327 KEEVYLMNWLAV
+327 KEEVHLMNWLAV
-339 IVVHGNTKKECVRKA
+339 IVVHGETKKDCLRKA
-354 TIVRRHL
+354 TIVKRHL

-373 DQLNLFYKMLPG
+373 DQLNLFYKVLPG
-385 EKLDITDKNWIQKT
+385 EKLDITDKNWMQKT

-408 FAINSDIGSKIGF
+408 FAVNSDIGSKIGF
-421 FLGWIDRFM
+421 FLGWVDRFS
-430 EHTDLEN
+430 EHTDLES
-437 AIYSS
+437 AILSS
-442 RDFVLFHP
+442 RDFILFHP
-450 FLANQYLK
+450 FLANQQLK

-487 VTFLKIKSL
+487 ITLLDIKSL

-508 QRVLNDQY
+508 RRVLNDQS
-516 IIENFPL
+516 IRENFPL
-523 YVAHLEKFHYITLDH
+523 YAAHLEKFNYITLDH
-538 ENENN
+538 EEEKN
-543 WGALDPICFLPPMK
+543 WGALDPISFLPPMK
-557 AKELVQVIFEQVYDF
+557 AKDLVQVIFEQVYDF
-572 KGKDDINTAFLRA
+572 KGKDDVNTAFLRA
-585 TSNVIERK
+585 TSDVIEAK
-593 QRGEQVGSLHI
+593 QKGEQVGSLDI
-604 IKEMQGEN
+604 IRRMQDHPEDT
-612 QEPAVRKAGD
+612 VKKAGD

-628 SDSILKLCIHD
+628 ADSILKLCIHD
-639 GSNPALSLDER
+639 GSNPALSLEKR

-655 VENLDLPEHSERIEN
+655 VENMDLPEHSERLEN

-727 RSYNNAEF
+727 RSYDNAEY

-773 MEVTKENEKMLGS
+773 MEVTKENKKMMES

-826 YAEEKYL
+826 YAEENYL

>member
-1 MKLKTPMKAIHKNLL
+1 MRLKTPMKAIHKNLL

-22 VWAYYRIK
+22 VWAYYRKK

-41 VNAYKKKWQHLF
+41 VESYKKKWQHLF

-59 EDFHMMMYPS
+59 EDFHLMMYPS
-69 EYELDKRFK
+69 EYELEKRFK
-78 DLESDIADDAL
+78 DLETDIAADAM

-112 YDFIFGVKL
+112 YDFILGVKL
-121 KNSLVNISMEIKD
+121 KSSLVNISVELKD
-134 NILSLFNTATDTF
+134 NILSFFNTATDTV

-160 FFKQYEEVEDNL
+160 FFEKYEEFEETL
-172 ANIMTS
+172 ANIMAS
-178 VRGERLSEHEMV
+178 VRGERLSETEMT

-198 RGLNHHTKEESEIR
+198 RGLKHQTNEESEIKDVR
-212 KVDSITNT
+212 SITNT
-220 IIDPTNPSVLN
+220 IIDPTDPSVLHL
-231 FHSDQDEGFVSFVVI
+231 HSDQDEGYSAFVVI
-246 DEFLHNMAESDLFY
+246 DEFLHNMSESDLFY

-277 ESKSITKPALNIK
+277 ESKSITKPALNLK
-290 KQQLKEEQLE
+290 RQQLKEEQKE
-300 QQSTGD
+300 QQNTGD

-311 TVTSATLVR
+311 TVTSATMIR

-327 KEEVYLMNWLAV
+327 KEDVHVMNWLSV
-339 IVVHGNTKKECVRKA
+339 IVVHGKTKKECVGKA
-354 TIVRRHL
+354 TIVKRHL

-399 TQDGLAECL
+399 TQDGVAESL
-408 FAINSDIGSKIGF
+408 FAVNSDIGSKIGF
-421 FLGWIDRFM
+421 FLGWVDRFQ
-430 EHTDLEN
+430 EHTDLES
-437 AIYSS
+437 AIMSS

-450 FLANQYLK
+450 FLANQQLK

-477 SYLAKLIFIY
+477 SYLAKLIFNYISM
-487 VTFLKIKSL
+487 LNIKSL

-508 QRVLNDQY
+508 QRVLNDEY
-516 IIENFPL
+516 IRENFPL
-523 YVAHLEKFHYITLDH
+523 YIAHLEKYNYITLDH
-538 ENENN
+538 ENTHN
-543 WGALDPICFLPPMK
+543 WGALDPISFLPPMK

-572 KGKDDINTAFLRA
+572 KGKDDVNTAFLRA
-585 TSNVIERK
+585 TSEVIEAK
-593 QRGEQVGSLHI
+593 QKGEQVGSLDI
-604 IKEMQGEN
+604 IRRMQNHPE
-612 QEPAVRKAGD
+612 EAVQKAGD

-639 GSNPALSLDER
+639 GSNPALSLEKR

-655 VENLDLPEHSERIEN
+655 VENMDLPDHAERLEN

-688 CELFGMNPDE
+688 CELFGMNQDE

-727 RSYNNAEF
+727 RSYNNAEY

-773 MEVTKENEKMLGS
+773 MEVTKENKKMMES

>member
-1 MKLKTPMKAIHKNLL
+1 MRLKTPMKAIHKNLL

-30 SNSIPMQNKEK
+30 SNSIPMQNREK
-41 VNAYKKKWQHLF
+41 VESYKKKWQHLF

-59 EDFHMMMYPS
+59 EDFHLMMYPS
-69 EYELDKRFK
+69 EYELEKRFK
-78 DLESDIADDAL
+78 DLETDIAADAM

-112 YDFIFGVKL
+112 YDFILGVKL
-121 KNSLVNISMEIKD
+121 KSSLVNISVELKD
-134 NILSLFNTATDTF
+134 NILSFFNTATDTV

-160 FFKQYEEVEDNL
+160 FFEKYEEVEETL
-172 ANIMTS
+172 ANIMAS
-178 VRGERLSEHEMV
+178 VRGERLSETEMT

-198 RGLNHHTKEESEIR
+198 RGLKHQTNEESEIKDVR
-212 KVDSITNT
+212 SITNT
-220 IIDPTNPSVLN
+220 IIDPTDPSVLHL
-231 FHSDQDEGFVSFVVI
+231 HSDQDEGYSAFVVI
-246 DEFLHNMAESDLFY
+246 DEFLHNMSESDLFY

-271 QMKVQT
+271 QMKIQT
-277 ESKSITKPALNIK
+277 ESKSITKPALNLK
-290 KQQLKEEQLE
+290 RQQLKEEQKE

-311 TVTSATLVR
+311 TVTSATMIR

-327 KEEVYLMNWLAV
+327 KEDVHVMNWLSV
-339 IVVHGNTKKECVRKA
+339 IVVHGKTKKECVGKA
-354 TIVRRHL
+354 TIVKRHL

-399 TQDGLAECL
+399 TQDGVAESL
-408 FAINSDIGSKIGF
+408 FAVNSDIGSKIGF
-421 FLGWIDRFM
+421 FLGWVDRFQ
-430 EHTDLEN
+430 EHTDLES
-437 AIYSS
+437 AIMSS

-450 FLANQYLK
+450 FLANQQLK

-477 SYLAKLIFIY
+477 SYLAKLIFNYISM
-487 VTFLKIKSL
+487 LNIKSL

-508 QRVLNDQY
+508 QRVLNDEY
-516 IIENFPL
+516 IRENFPL
-523 YVAHLEKFHYITLDH
+523 YIAHLEKYNYITLDH
-538 ENENN
+538 ENTHN
-543 WGALDPICFLPPMK
+543 WGALDPISFLPPMK

-585 TSNVIERK
+585 TSEVIDEK
-593 QRGEQVGSLHI
+593 QKGEQVGSLDI
-604 IKEMQGEN
+604 IRKMQNHPE
-612 QEPAVRKAGD
+612 EAVQKAGD

-639 GSNPALSLDER
+639 GSNPALSLEKR

-655 VENLDLPEHSERIEN
+655 VENMDLPDHAERLEN

-688 CELFGMNPDE
+688 CELFGMNQDE

-727 RSYNNAEF
+727 RSYNNAEY

-773 MEVTKENEKMLGS
+773 MEVTKENKKMMES

-801 SKISIECLFE
+801 SKVSIECLFE

>member
-1 MKLKTPMKAIHKNLL
+1 MRLKTPMKAIHKNIL

-30 SNSIPMQNKEK
+30 SNSIPMQNREK
-41 VNAYKKKWQHLF
+41 VESYKKKWQHLF

-59 EDFHMMMYPS
+59 EDFHLMMYPS
-69 EYELDKRFK
+69 EYELEKRFK
-78 DLESDIADDAL
+78 DLETDIAADAM

-112 YDFIFGVKL
+112 YDFILGVKL
-121 KNSLVNISMEIKD
+121 KSSLVNISVELKD
-134 NILSLFNTATDTF
+134 NILSLFNTATDTV

-160 FFKQYEEVEDNL
+160 FFEKYEEVEETL
-172 ANIMTS
+172 ANIMAS
-178 VRGERLSEHEMV
+178 VRGERLSETEMT

-198 RGLNHHTKEESEIR
+198 RGLKHHTNEESEVKDVR
-212 KVDSITNT
+212 SITNT
-220 IIDPTNPSVLN
+220 IIDPTDPSVLHL
-231 FHSDQDEGFVSFVVI
+231 HSDQDEGYSAFVVI
-246 DEFLHNMAESDLFY
+246 DEFLHNMSESDLFY

-271 QMKVQT
+271 QMKIQT

-290 KQQLKEEQLE
+290 RQQLKEEQKE
-300 QQSTGD
+300 KQSTGD

-311 TVTSATLVR
+311 TVTSATMVR

-327 KEEVYLMNWLAV
+327 KEEVYLMNWLSV
-339 IVVHGNTKKECVRKA
+339 IVVHGKTKKECVGKA
-354 TIVRRHL
+354 TIVKRHL

-399 TQDGLAECL
+399 TQDGVAESL
-408 FAINSDIGSKIGF
+408 FAVNSDIGSKIGF
-421 FLGWIDRFM
+421 FLGWVDRFQ
-430 EHTDLEN
+430 EHTDLES
-437 AIYSS
+437 AIMSS

-450 FLANQYLK
+450 FLANQQLK

-477 SYLAKLIFIY
+477 SYLAKLIFNYISM
-487 VTFLKIKSL
+487 LNIKSL

-508 QRVLNDQY
+508 QRVLNDEY
-516 IIENFPL
+516 IRENFPL
-523 YVAHLEKFHYITLDH
+523 YIAHLEKYNYITLDH
-538 ENENN
+538 ENTHN
-543 WGALDPICFLPPMK
+543 WGALDPISFLPPMK

-572 KGKDDINTAFLRA
+572 KGKDDVNTAFLRA
-585 TSNVIERK
+585 TSEVIELK
-593 QRGEQVGSLHI
+593 QKGEQVGSLDI
-604 IKEMQGEN
+604 IRRMQNHPE
-612 QEPAVRKAGD
+612 EAVQKAGD

-639 GSNPALSLDER
+639 GSNPALSLEKR

-655 VENLDLPEHSERIEN
+655 VENMDLPDHAERLEN

-727 RSYNNAEF
+727 RSYNNAEY

-773 MEVTKENEKMLGS
+773 MEVTKENKKMMES

>member
-1 MKLKTPMKAIHKNLL
+1 MRLKTPMKAIHKNLL

-30 SNSIPMQNKEK
+30 SNSIPMQNREK
-41 VNAYKKKWQHLF
+41 VESYKKKWQHLF

-59 EDFHMMMYPS
+59 EDFHLMMYPS
-69 EYELDKRFK
+69 EYELEKRFK
-78 DLESDIADDAL
+78 DLETDIAADAM

-112 YDFIFGVKL
+112 YDFILGVKL
-121 KNSLVNISMEIKD
+121 KSSLVNISVELKD
-134 NILSLFNTATDTF
+134 NILSFFNTATDTV

-160 FFKQYEEVEDNL
+160 FFEKYEEVEETL
-172 ANIMTS
+172 ANIMAS
-178 VRGERLSEHEMV
+178 VRGERLSETEMT

-198 RGLNHHTKEESEIR
+198 RGLKHQTNEESKIKDVR
-212 KVDSITNT
+212 SITNT
-220 IIDPTNPSVLN
+220 IIDPTDPSVLHL
-231 FHSDQDEGFVSFVVI
+231 HSDQDEGYSAFVVI
-246 DEFLHNMAESDLFY
+246 DEFLHNMSESDLFY

-271 QMKVQT
+271 QMKIQT
-277 ESKSITKPALNIK
+277 ESKSITKPALNLK
-290 KQQLKEEQLE
+290 RQQLKEEQKE

-311 TVTSATLVR
+311 TVTSATMIR

-327 KEEVYLMNWLAV
+327 KEDVHVMNWLSV
-339 IVVHGNTKKECVRKA
+339 IVVHGKTKKECVGKA
-354 TIVRRHL
+354 TIVKRHL

-399 TQDGLAECL
+399 TQDGVAEGL
-408 FAINSDIGSKIGF
+408 FAVNSDIGSKIGF
-421 FLGWIDRFM
+421 FLGWVDRFQ

-437 AIYSS
+437 AIMSS

-450 FLANQYLK
+450 FLANQQLK

-477 SYLAKLIFIY
+477 SYLAKLIFNYISM
-487 VTFLKIKSL
+487 LNIKSL

-508 QRVLNDQY
+508 QRVLNDED
-516 IIENFPL
+516 IRESFPL
-523 YVAHLEKFHYITLDH
+523 YIAHLEKYNYITLDH
-538 ENENN
+538 ENTHN
-543 WGALDPICFLPPMK
+543 WGALDPISFLPPMK

-585 TSNVIERK
+585 TSEVIEAK
-593 QRGEQVGSLHI
+593 QKGEQVGSLDI
-604 IKEMQGEN
+604 IRKMQSHPE
-612 QEPAVRKAGD
+612 EAVQKAGD

-639 GSNPALSLDER
+639 GSNPALSLEKR

-655 VENLDLPEHSERIEN
+655 VENMDLPDHAERLEN

-727 RSYNNAEF
+727 RSYNNAEY

-773 MEVTKENEKMLGS
+773 MEVTKENKKMMES

>member
-1 MKLKTPMKAIHKNLL
+1 MRLKTPMKAIHKNLL

-30 SNSIPMQNKEK
+30 SNSIPMQNREK
-41 VNAYKKKWQHLF
+41 VESYKKKWQHLF

-59 EDFHMMMYPS
+59 EDFHLMMYPS
-69 EYELDKRFK
+69 EYELEKRFK
-78 DLESDIADDAL
+78 DLETDIAVDAM

-112 YDFIFGVKL
+112 YDFILGVKL
-121 KNSLVNISMEIKD
+121 KSSLVNISVELKD
-134 NILSLFNTATDTF
+134 NILSFFNTATDTV

-160 FFKQYEEVEDNL
+160 FFEKYEEVEETL
-172 ANIMTS
+172 ANIMAS
-178 VRGERLSEHEMV
+178 VRGEQLTEAEMT

-198 RGLNHHTKEESEIR
+198 RGLNHQTNEESEIKDVR
-212 KVDSITNT
+212 SITNT
-220 IIDPTNPSVLN
+220 IIDPTDPSVLHL
-231 FHSDQDEGFVSFVVI
+231 HSDQDEGYSAFVVI
-246 DEFLHNMAESDLFY
+246 DEFLHNMSESDLFY

-271 QMKVQT
+271 QMKIQT
-277 ESKSITKPALNIK
+277 ESKSITKPALNLK
-290 KQQLKEEQLE
+290 RQQLKEEQKE

-311 TVTSATLVR
+311 TVTSATMVR

-327 KEEVYLMNWLAV
+327 KEDVHVMNWLAV
-339 IVVHGNTKKECVRKA
+339 VVVHGKTKKECVGKSK
-354 TIVRRHL
+354 IVKRHL

-399 TQDGLAECL
+399 TQDGVAEGL
-408 FAINSDIGSKIGF
+408 FAVNSDIGSKIGF
-421 FLGWIDRFM
+421 FLGWVDRFR

-437 AIYSS
+437 AIMSS
-442 RDFVLFHP
+442 REFVLFHP
-450 FLANQYLK
+450 FLANQQLK

-477 SYLAKLIFIY
+477 SYLAKLIFNYISM
-487 VTFLKIKSL
+487 LNIKSL
-496 YIDPKKEMRKWI
+496 YVDPKKEMRKWI
-508 QRVLNDQY
+508 RKVLNDET
-516 IIENFPL
+516 IRENFPL
-523 YVAHLEKFHYITLDH
+523 YIAHLEKYNYITLDH
-538 ENENN
+538 EDQKN
-543 WGALDPICFLPPMK
+543 WGALDPVSFLPPMK

-585 TSNVIERK
+585 TSDVIEEK
-593 QRGEQVGSLHI
+593 QKGNQVGSLDI
-604 IKEMQGEN
+604 IRKMQDHPEK
-612 QEPAVRKAGD
+612 AVQKAGD

-639 GSNPALSLDER
+639 GSNPALSLEER

-655 VENLDLPEHSERIEN
+655 VENMDLPDYSERIEN

-727 RSYNNAEF
+727 RSYNNAEY
-735 FISQSTKDALK
+735 FISQSTKDALND
-746 EEDSGNFGVAFA
+746 EDKGNFGVAFA

-773 MEVTKENEKMLGS
+773 MEVTEENKKMMES

>member
-1 MKLKTPMKAIHKNLL
+1 
-16 LTRTGD
+16 
-22 VWAYYRIK
+22 
-30 SNSIPMQNKEK
+30 MQNKEK

-134 NILSLFNTATDTF
+134 NILSLFNTATDTV

-172 ANIMTS
+172 ANIMAT
-178 VRGERLSEHEMV
+178 VIGERLSENEMV

-198 RGLNHHTKEESEIR
+198 RGLNHQTEEESVVK

-231 FHSDQDEGFVSFVVI
+231 LHSDQDEGFVSFVVI

-290 KQQLKEEQLE
+290 KQQLKEEQFE
-300 QQSTGD
+300 QQNTGD

-327 KEEVYLMNWLAV
+327 KEEVHLMNWLAV
-339 IVVHGNTKKECVRKA
+339 IVVHGKTKKECVRKA

-373 DQLNLFYKMLPG
+373 DQINLFYKMLPG
-385 EKLDITDKNWIQKT
+385 EKIDITDKNWIQKT
-399 TQDGLAECL
+399 TQDGIAECL
-408 FAINSDIGSKIGF
+408 FAINSNIGSKIGF
-421 FLGWIDRFM
+421 FLGWVDRFI
-430 EHTDLEN
+430 EHTDLES
-437 AIYSS
+437 AINSS
-442 RDFVLFHP
+442 RGFILFHP
-450 FLANQYLK
+450 FMANQQIK
-458 GSKTRSPHCLI
+458 GSKTRSPHILI

-477 SYLAKLIFIY
+477 SYLAKLLFIY
-487 VTFLKIKSL
+487 ISFLRVKAL
-496 YIDPKKEMRKWI
+496 YIDPKKEMRKWV

-516 IIENFPL
+516 IRGNFPL
-523 YVAHLEKFHYITLDH
+523 FVEHLEKYNYITLDH
-538 ENENN
+538 EKEKN
-543 WGALDPICFLPPMK
+543 WGALDPISFLPPMK
-557 AKELVQVIFEQVYDF
+557 AKELVQVIFEQVYNF
-572 KGKDDINTAFLRA
+572 KGKDDVNTAFLRA
-585 TSNVIERK
+585 TSEVIERK
-593 QRGEQVGSLHI
+593 QRGEQVGSLNI
-604 IKEMQGEN
+604 IREMQKHGEL
-612 QEPAVRKAGD
+612 AVKKAGD

-628 SDSILKLCIHD
+628 EDSILKLCIHD
-639 GSNPALSLDER
+639 GSNPALSLSKR
-650 ITILE
+650 LTILE
-655 VENLDLPEHSERIEN
+655 VENLDLPGHSEQYEN

-688 CELFGMNPDE
+688 CELFGMNRDE
-698 QTVEFIDEA
+698 QTTAFMDEA
-707 WIFTTSQQGKKVE
+707 WIFETSKQGKKVN

-727 RSYNNAEF
+727 RSYNNSLC
-735 FISQSTKDALK
+735 FISQSTKDALS

-773 MEVTKENEKMLGS
+773 MEVTKENKKMLES

-811 EWQGALKTVEKKAVA
+811 EWEGALKTVEKKAVA
-826 YAEEKYL
+826 FAEENYL

>member
-1 MKLKTPMKAIHKNLL
+1 
-16 LTRTGD
+16 
-22 VWAYYRIK
+22 
-30 SNSIPMQNKEK
+30 
-41 VNAYKKKWQHLF
+41 
-53 EEITSY
+53 
-59 EDFHMMMYPS
+59 MMMYPS

-134 NILSLFNTATDTF
+134 NILSLFNTATDTV

-172 ANIMTS
+172 ANIMAS
-178 VRGERLSEHEMV
+178 VLGERLSENEMV

-198 RGLNHHTKEESEIR
+198 RGLNHQTEEESVVK

-231 FHSDQDEGFVSFVVI
+231 LHSDQDEGFVSFVVI

-290 KQQLKEEQLE
+290 KQQLKEEQFE

-327 KEEVYLMNWLAV
+327 KEEVHLMNWLAV
-339 IVVHGNTKKECVRKA
+339 IVVHGKTKKECVRKA

-373 DQLNLFYKMLPG
+373 DQINLFYKMLPG
-385 EKLDITDKNWIQKT
+385 EKIDITDKNWIQKT
-399 TQDGLAECL
+399 TQDGIAECL
-408 FAINSDIGSKIGF
+408 FAINSNIGSKIGF
-421 FLGWIDRFM
+421 FLGWVDRFI
-430 EHTDLEN
+430 EHTDLES
-437 AIYSS
+437 AINSS
-442 RDFVLFHP
+442 RDFILFHP
-450 FLANQYLK
+450 FMANQQIK
-458 GSKTRSPHCLI
+458 GSKTRSPHILI

-477 SYLAKLIFIY
+477 SYLAKLLFIY
-487 VTFLKIKSL
+487 ISFLRVKAL
-496 YIDPKKEMRKWI
+496 YIDPKKEMRKWVR
-508 QRVLNDQY
+508 RVLNDQY
-516 IIENFPL
+516 IRGNFPL
-523 YVAHLEKFHYITLDH
+523 FVEHLEKYNYITLDH
-538 ENENN
+538 EKEKN
-543 WGALDPICFLPPMK
+543 WGALDPISFLPPMK
-557 AKELVQVIFEQVYDF
+557 AKELVQVIFEQVYNF
-572 KGKDDINTAFLRA
+572 KGKDDVNTAFLRA
-585 TSNVIERK
+585 TSEVIERK
-593 QRGEQVGSLHI
+593 QRGEQVGSLNI
-604 IKEMQGEN
+604 IREMQKHE
-612 QEPAVRKAGD
+612 ELAVKKAGD

-628 SDSILKLCIHD
+628 EDSILKLCIHD
-639 GSNPALSLDER
+639 GSNPALSLSKR
-650 ITILE
+650 LTILE
-655 VENLDLPEHSERIEN
+655 VENLDLPGHSEQYEN

-688 CELFGMNPDE
+688 CELFGMNRDE
-698 QTVEFIDEA
+698 QTTAFMDEA
-707 WIFTTSQQGKKVE
+707 WIFETSNQGKKVN

-727 RSYNNAEF
+727 RSYNNSLC
-735 FISQSTKDALK
+735 FISQSTKDALS

-773 MEVTKENEKMLGS
+773 MEVTKENKKMLES

-811 EWQGALKTVEKKAVA
+811 EWEGALKTVEKKAVA
-826 YAEEKYL
+826 FAEENYL

>member
-1 MKLKTPMKAIHKNLL
+1 MRLKTPMKAIHKNLL

-30 SNSIPMQNKEK
+30 SNSIPMQNREK
-41 VNAYKKKWQHLF
+41 VESYKKKWQHLF

-59 EDFHMMMYPS
+59 EDFHLMMYPS
-69 EYELDKRFK
+69 EYELKKRFK
-78 DLESDIADDAL
+78 DLETDIAVDAM

-112 YDFIFGVKL
+112 YDFILGVKL
-121 KNSLVNISMEIKD
+121 KSSLVNISVELKD
-134 NILSLFNTATDTF
+134 NILSLFNTATDTV

-160 FFKQYEEVEDNL
+160 FFEKYEEVEETL
-172 ANIMTS
+172 ANIMAS
-178 VRGERLSEHEMV
+178 VRGERLSESEMT

-198 RGLNHHTKEESEIR
+198 RGLNHQTNEESEIKDVR
-212 KVDSITNT
+212 SITNT
-220 IIDPTNPSVLN
+220 IIDPTDPSVLHL
-231 FHSDQDEGFVSFVVI
+231 HSDQDEGYTAFVVI
-246 DEFLHNMAESDLFY
+246 DEFLHNMSESNLFY
-260 EAQSLPFPVEV
+260 ETQSLPFPVEV
-271 QMKVQT
+271 QMKIQT
-277 ESKSITKPALNIK
+277 ESKSITKPALNLK
-290 KQQLKEEQLE
+290 KQQLKEEQKE

-311 TVTSATLVR
+311 TVTSATMVR

-327 KEEVYLMNWLAV
+327 KEEVHLMNWLSV
-339 IVVHGNTKKECVRKA
+339 IVVHGKTKKECVGKA
-354 TIVRRHL
+354 TIVKRHL

-399 TQDGLAECL
+399 TQDGVAEGL
-408 FAINSDIGSKIGF
+408 FAVNSDIGSKIGF
-421 FLGWIDRFM
+421 FLGWVDRFQ
-430 EHTDLEN
+430 EHTDLES
-437 AIYSS
+437 AIMSS

-450 FLANQYLK
+450 FLANQQLK

-477 SYLAKLIFIY
+477 SYLAKLIFNYISM
-487 VTFLKIKSL
+487 LNIKSL

-508 QRVLNDQY
+508 QRVLNDKY
-516 IIENFPL
+516 IRENFSL
-523 YVAHLEKFHYITLDH
+523 YIAHLEKYNYITLDH
-538 ENENN
+538 ENTHN
-543 WGALDPICFLPPMK
+543 WGALDPISFLPPMK

-572 KGKDDINTAFLRA
+572 KGKDDVNTAFLRA
-585 TSNVIERK
+585 TSEVIEAK
-593 QRGEQVGSLHI
+593 QKGEQVGSLDI
-604 IKEMQGEN
+604 IRRMQKHPE
-612 QEPAVRKAGD
+612 EAVQKAGD

-639 GSNPALSLDER
+639 GSNPALSLEKR

-655 VENLDLPEHSERIEN
+655 VENMDLPDHAERLEN

-727 RSYNNAEF
+727 RSYNNAEY

-773 MEVTKENEKMLGS
+773 MEVTKENKKMMES

>member
-1 MKLKTPMKAIHKNLL
+1 
-16 LTRTGD
+16 
-22 VWAYYRIK
+22 
-30 SNSIPMQNKEK
+30 MQNREK
-41 VNAYKKKWQHLF
+41 VEMYKKKWQHLF

-59 EDFHMMMYPS
+59 DDFHLMMYPS
-69 EYELDKRFK
+69 EYELEKRFK
-78 DLESDIADDAL
+78 DLETDIAADAM

-112 YDFIFGVKL
+112 YDFILGVKL
-121 KNSLVNISMEIKD
+121 KSSLVNISVELKD
-134 NILSLFNTATDTF
+134 NILSFFNTATDTV

-160 FFKQYEEVEDNL
+160 FFEKYEEVEETL
-172 ANIMTS
+172 ANIMAS
-178 VRGERLSEHEMV
+178 VRGERLSESEMT

-198 RGLNHHTKEESEIR
+198 RGLNHQTDEESEIKDVR
-212 KVDSITNT
+212 SITNT
-220 IIDPTNPSVLN
+220 IIDPTDPSVLHL
-231 FHSDQDEGFVSFVVI
+231 HSDQDEGYSAFIVI
-246 DEFLHNMAESDLFY
+246 DEFLHNMSESDLFY

-271 QMKVQT
+271 QMKIQT
-277 ESKSITKPALNIK
+277 ESKSITKPALNLK
-290 KQQLKEEQLE
+290 RQQLKEEQKE

-311 TVTSATLVR
+311 TVTSATMIR

-327 KEEVYLMNWLAV
+327 KEDVHVMNWLAV
-339 IVVHGNTKKECVRKA
+339 VVVHGKTKKECVGKSK
-354 TIVRRHL
+354 IVKRHL
-361 KGAGITCRLPVA
+361 KGAGVTCRLPVA

-399 TQDGLAECL
+399 TQDGVAEGL
-408 FAINSDIGSKIGF
+408 FAVNSNIGSKIGF
-421 FLGWIDRFM
+421 FLGWVDRFQ
-430 EHTDLEN
+430 EHTDLES
-437 AIYSS
+437 AIMSS
-442 RDFVLFHP
+442 REFFLFHP
-450 FLANQYLK
+450 FLANQQLK

-469 TGDTGNGK
+469 SGDTGNGK
-477 SYLAKLIFIY
+477 SFLAKLIFIY
-487 VTFLKIKSL
+487 ITMLNIKSL

-508 QRVLNDQY
+508 RKVLNDET
-516 IIENFPL
+516 IRENFPL
-523 YVAHLEKFHYITLDH
+523 YIAHLEKYNYITLDH
-538 ENENN
+538 EDQKN
-543 WGALDPICFLPPMK
+543 WGALDPVSFLPPMK

-585 TSNVIERK
+585 TSDVIEEK
-593 QRGEQVGSLHI
+593 QKGNQVGSLNI
-604 IKEMQGEN
+604 IRKMQNHPEK
-612 QEPAVRKAGD
+612 AVQKAGD

-639 GSNPALSLDER
+639 GSNPALSLEER

-655 VENLDLPEHSERIEN
+655 VENMDLPDYSERIEN

-698 QTVEFIDEA
+698 ETVEFIDEA

-727 RSYNNAEF
+727 RSYNNAEY

-773 MEVTKENEKMLGS
+773 MEVTEENKKMMES

-801 SKISIECLFE
+801 SKVSIECLFE

>member
-1 MKLKTPMKAIHKNLL
+1 MRLKTPMKAINKNLL

-30 SNSIPMQNKEK
+30 SNSIPMQNREK
-41 VNAYKKKWQHLF
+41 VEMYKKKWQHLF

-59 EDFHMMMYPS
+59 EDFHLMMYPS
-69 EYELDKRFK
+69 EYELEKRFK
-78 DLESDIADDAL
+78 DLETDIAADAM

-112 YDFIFGVKL
+112 YDFILGVKL
-121 KNSLVNISMEIKD
+121 KSSLVNISVELKD
-134 NILSLFNTATDTF
+134 NILSFFNTATNTV

-160 FFKQYEEVEDNL
+160 FFERYEEVEETL
-172 ANIMTS
+172 ANIMAS
-178 VRGERLSEHEMV
+178 VRGERLSETEMT

-198 RGLNHHTKEESEIR
+198 RGLKHQTNEESEIKNVR
-212 KVDSITNT
+212 SITNT
-220 IIDPTNPSVLN
+220 IIDPTDPSVLHL
-231 FHSDQDEGFVSFVVI
+231 HSDQDEGYSAFVVI
-246 DEFLHNMAESDLFY
+246 DEFLYNMSESDLFY

-271 QMKVQT
+271 QMKIQT
-277 ESKSITKPALNIK
+277 ESKSITKPALKIK
-290 KQQLKEEQLE
+290 RQQLKEEQKE

-311 TVTSATLVR
+311 TVTSATMIR

-327 KEEVYLMNWLAV
+327 KEDVHVMNWLSV
-339 IVVHGNTKKECVRKA
+339 IVVHGKSKKECVGKA
-354 TIVRRHL
+354 TIVKRHL

-399 TQDGLAECL
+399 TQDGVAESL
-408 FAINSDIGSKIGF
+408 FAVNSDIGSKIGF
-421 FLGWIDRFM
+421 FLGWVDRFQ
-430 EHTDLEN
+430 EHTDLES
-437 AIYSS
+437 AIMSS

-450 FLANQYLK
+450 FLANQQLK

-477 SYLAKLIFIY
+477 SYLAKLIFNYISM
-487 VTFLKIKSL
+487 LNIKSL

-508 QRVLNDQY
+508 QRVLNDEY
-516 IIENFPL
+516 IRENFPL
-523 YVAHLEKFHYITLDH
+523 YIAHLEKYNYITLDH
-538 ENENN
+538 ENTHN
-543 WGALDPICFLPPMK
+543 WGALDPISFLPPMK

-572 KGKDDINTAFLRA
+572 RGKDDVNTAFLRA
-585 TSNVIERK
+585 TSEVIEAK
-593 QRGEQVGSLHI
+593 QKGEQVGSLDI
-604 IKEMQGEN
+604 IRRMQNHPE
-612 QEPAVRKAGD
+612 EAVQKAGD

-639 GSNPALSLDER
+639 GSNPALSLEKR

-655 VENLDLPEHSERIEN
+655 VENMDLPDHAERLEN

-688 CELFGMNPDE
+688 CELFGMNQEE

-727 RSYNNAEF
+727 RSYNNAEY

-773 MEVTKENEKMLGS
+773 MEVTKENKKMMES

>member
-1 MKLKTPMKAIHKNLL
+1 MKLRTPMKAIYNNLL

-30 SNSIPMQNKEK
+30 SSSIPMQNKEE
-41 VNAYKKKWQHLF
+41 VESYKQKWKHLF

-59 EDFHMMMYPS
+59 DDFHLMMYPS
-69 EYELDKRFK
+69 EYELENRFG
-78 DLESDIADDAL
+78 DLESDLSEDAL

-112 YDFIFGVKL
+112 YDYIFGIKL
-121 KNSLVNISMEIKD
+121 KNSLVNISVEMKD
-134 NILSLFNTATDTF
+134 NVLSLFNTATNTV
-147 VKMLGWEQNVSTS
+147 VKMLGWEQNVPTS
-160 FFKQYEEVEDNL
+160 FFYKYEEAEETL
-172 ANIMTS
+172 ANVMASIW
-178 VRGERLSEHEMV
+178 GERLTKQEMT
-190 YINRYHFV
+190 YMNRYHFV
-198 RGLNHHTKEESEIR
+198 RGLKHTIEEESEIR
-212 KVDSITNT
+212 NVRSITNT
-220 IIDPTNPSVLN
+220 LIDPTNPSVLHL
-231 FHSDQDEGFVSFVVI
+231 HSDQDEGFTSFVVV
-246 DEFLHNMAESDLFY
+246 DEFLHNMSESDLFY
-260 EAQSLPFPVEV
+260 EAQALPFPVEV
-271 QMKVQT
+271 QIKAQT

-290 KQQLKEEQLE
+290 KQQLKEEQRE
-300 QQSTGD
+300 QHSTGD

-311 TVTSATLVR
+311 TVTSATMVR

-339 IVVHGNTKKECVRKA
+339 IVVHGKDKKDCTQKA

-373 DQLNLFYKMLPG
+373 DQLKLFYKMLPG
-385 EKLDITDKNWIQKT
+385 EKLDMTDKNWIQKT
-399 TQDGLAECL
+399 TQDGLAEGL
-408 FAINSDIGSKIGF
+408 FAVNSDIGSKIGF
-421 FLGWIDRFM
+421 FIGWVDRFLK
-430 EHTDLEN
+430 HTDLEN
-437 AIYSS
+437 AILSS

-450 FLANQYLK
+450 FLANQQLK

-469 TGDTGNGK
+469 SGDTGNGK
-477 SYLAKLIFIY
+477 SYLAKLIFNYIS
-487 VTFLKIKSL
+487 LLNIKAL

-508 QRVLNDQY
+508 RKVLNDET
-516 IIENFPL
+516 IRENFPL
-523 YVAHLEKFHYITLDH
+523 YIAHLEKYNYITLDH
-538 ENENN
+538 EDEKN
-543 WGALDPICFLPPMK
+543 WGALDPISFLPPMK

-585 TSNVIERK
+585 TSDVIEAK
-593 QRGEQVGSLHI
+593 QKGNQVGSLHI
-604 IKEMQGEN
+604 IRKMQNHPEK
-612 QEPAVRKAGD
+612 AVQKAGD

-639 GSNPALSLDER
+639 GSNPALSLEER

-655 VENLDLPEHSERIEN
+655 VENMDLPDYSERIEN

-727 RSYNNAEF
+727 RSYNNAEY

-746 EEDSGNFGVAFA
+746 EEDNGNFGVAFA
-758 FDEPNEREEVLKWMN
+758 FDEPNEREDVLKWMN
-773 MEVTKENEKMLGS
+773 MEVTKENLKMMES

-801 SKISIECLFE
+801 AKISIECLFE
-811 EWQGALKTVEKKAVA
+811 EWEGALKTVEKKAVA

>member
-1 MKLKTPMKAIHKNLL
+1 MRLKTPMKAIHKNLL

-30 SNSIPMQNKEK
+30 SNSIPMQNREK
-41 VNAYKKKWQHLF
+41 VESYKKKWQHLF

-59 EDFHMMMYPS
+59 EDFHLMMYPS
-69 EYELDKRFK
+69 EYELEKRFK
-78 DLESDIADDAL
+78 DLETDIAVDAM
-89 DVARYYNEETVR
+89 DVARYYNEETVT

-112 YDFIFGVKL
+112 YDFILGVKL
-121 KNSLVNISMEIKD
+121 KNSLVNISVELKD
-134 NILSLFNTATDTF
+134 NILSLFSTATDTV

-160 FFKQYEEVEDNL
+160 FFEKYEEVEETL
-172 ANIMTS
+172 ANIMAS
-178 VRGERLSEHEMV
+178 VRGERLAESEMT

-198 RGLNHHTKEESEIR
+198 RGLKHQTNEESEIKDVR
-212 KVDSITNT
+212 SITNT
-220 IIDPTNPSVLN
+220 IIDPTDPSVLHL
-231 FHSDQDEGFVSFVVI
+231 HSDQDEGYTAFVVI
-246 DEFLHNMAESDLFY
+246 DEFLHNMSESDLFY

-271 QMKVQT
+271 QMKIQT
-277 ESKSITKPALNIK
+277 ESKSITRPALNLK
-290 KQQLKEEQLE
+290 KQQLKEEQKE

-311 TVTSATLVR
+311 TVTSATMVR

-327 KEEVYLMNWLAV
+327 KEEVHLMNWLSV
-339 IVVHGNTKKECVRKA
+339 IVVHGKTKKECVGKA
-354 TIVRRHL
+354 TIVKRHL

-399 TQDGLAECL
+399 TQDGVAESL
-408 FAINSDIGSKIGF
+408 FAVNSDIGSKIGF
-421 FLGWIDRFM
+421 FLGWVDRFQ
-430 EHTDLEN
+430 EHTDLES
-437 AIYSS
+437 AIMSS

-450 FLANQYLK
+450 FLANQQLK

-477 SYLAKLIFIY
+477 SYLAKLIFNYISM
-487 VTFLKIKSL
+487 LNIKSL

-508 QRVLNDQY
+508 QRVLNDEY
-516 IIENFPL
+516 IRENFPL
-523 YVAHLEKFHYITLDH
+523 YIAHLEKYNYITLDH
-538 ENENN
+538 ENTHN
-543 WGALDPICFLPPMK
+543 WGALDPISFLPPMK

-572 KGKDDINTAFLRA
+572 RGKDDVNTAFLRA
-585 TSNVIERK
+585 TSEVIDAK
-593 QRGEQVGSLHI
+593 QKGEQVGSLDI
-604 IKEMQGEN
+604 IRKMQGHPE
-612 QEPAVRKAGD
+612 EAVQKAGD

-639 GSNPALSLDER
+639 GSNPALSLEKR

-655 VENLDLPEHSERIEN
+655 VENMDLPDHAERLEN

-688 CELFGMNPDE
+688 CELFGMNQDE

-727 RSYNNAEF
+727 RSYNNAEY

-773 MEVTKENEKMLGS
+773 MEVTKENKKMMES

>member
-1 MKLKTPMKAIHKNLL
+1 MRLKTPMKAINKNLL

-30 SNSIPMQNKEK
+30 SNSIPMQNREK
-41 VNAYKKKWQHLF
+41 VEMYKKKWQHLF
-53 EEITSY
+53 EEITFY
-59 EDFHMMMYPS
+59 EDFHLMMYPS
-69 EYELDKRFK
+69 EYELEKRFK
-78 DLESDIADDAL
+78 DLETDIAADAM

-112 YDFIFGVKL
+112 YDFILGVKL
-121 KNSLVNISMEIKD
+121 KSSLVNISVELKD
-134 NILSLFNTATDTF
+134 NILSFFNTATDTV

-160 FFKQYEEVEDNL
+160 FFEKYEEVEETL
-172 ANIMTS
+172 ANIMAS
-178 VRGERLSEHEMV
+178 VRGERLSESEMT

-198 RGLNHHTKEESEIR
+198 RGLKHQTNEESEIKDVR
-212 KVDSITNT
+212 SITNT
-220 IIDPTNPSVLN
+220 IIDPTDPSVLHL
-231 FHSDQDEGFVSFVVI
+231 HSDQDEGYSAFVVI
-246 DEFLHNMAESDLFY
+246 DEFLHNMSESDLFY

-271 QMKVQT
+271 QMKIQT
-277 ESKSITKPALNIK
+277 ESKSITKPALNLK
-290 KQQLKEEQLE
+290 RQQLKEEQKE

-311 TVTSATLVR
+311 TVTSATMIR

-327 KEEVYLMNWLAV
+327 KEDVHVMNWLSV
-339 IVVHGNTKKECVRKA
+339 IVVHGKTKKECVGKA
-354 TIVRRHL
+354 TIVKRHL

-399 TQDGLAECL
+399 TQDGVAESL

-421 FLGWIDRFM
+421 FLGWVDRFQ
-430 EHTDLEN
+430 EHTDLES
-437 AIYSS
+437 AIMSS

-450 FLANQYLK
+450 FLANQQLK

-477 SYLAKLIFIY
+477 SYLAKLIFNYISM
-487 VTFLKIKSL
+487 LNIKSL

-508 QRVLNDQY
+508 QRVLNDEY
-516 IIENFPL
+516 IRENFPL
-523 YVAHLEKFHYITLDH
+523 YIAHLEKYNYITLDH
-538 ENENN
+538 ENTHN
-543 WGALDPICFLPPMK
+543 WGALDPISFLPPMK

-585 TSNVIERK
+585 TSEVIDAK
-593 QRGEQVGSLHI
+593 QNGEQVGSLDI
-604 IKEMQGEN
+604 IRKMQSHPE
-612 QEPAVRKAGD
+612 EAVQKAGD

-639 GSNPALSLDER
+639 GSNPALSLEKR

-655 VENLDLPEHSERIEN
+655 VENMDLPDHAERLEN

-688 CELFGMNPDE
+688 CELFGMNQDE

-727 RSYNNAEF
+727 RSYNNAEY

-773 MEVTKENEKMLGS
+773 MEVTKENKKMMES

>member
-1 MKLKTPMKAIHKNLL
+1 MRLKTPMKAIHKNLL

-30 SNSIPMQNKEK
+30 SNSIPMQNREK
-41 VNAYKKKWQHLF
+41 VESYKKKWQHLF

-59 EDFHMMMYPS
+59 EDFHLMMYPS
-69 EYELDKRFK
+69 EYELEKRFK
-78 DLESDIADDAL
+78 DLETDIAVDAM

-112 YDFIFGVKL
+112 YDFILGVKL
-121 KNSLVNISMEIKD
+121 KNSLVNISVELKD
-134 NILSLFNTATDTF
+134 NILSLFNTATDTV

-160 FFKQYEEVEDNL
+160 FFEKYEEVEETL
-172 ANIMTS
+172 ANIMAS
-178 VRGERLSEHEMV
+178 VRGERLAESEMT

-198 RGLNHHTKEESEIR
+198 RGLKHQTNEESEIKDVR
-212 KVDSITNT
+212 SITNT
-220 IIDPTNPSVLN
+220 IIDPTDPSVLHL
-231 FHSDQDEGFVSFVVI
+231 HSDQDEGYTAFVVI
-246 DEFLHNMAESDLFY
+246 DEFLHNMSESDLFY

-271 QMKVQT
+271 QMKIQT
-277 ESKSITKPALNIK
+277 ESKSITRPALNLK
-290 KQQLKEEQLE
+290 KQQLKEEQKE

-311 TVTSATLVR
+311 TVTSATMVR

-327 KEEVYLMNWLAV
+327 KEEVHLMNWLSV
-339 IVVHGNTKKECVRKA
+339 IVVHGKTKKECVGKA
-354 TIVRRHL
+354 TIVKRHL

-399 TQDGLAECL
+399 TQDGVAESL
-408 FAINSDIGSKIGF
+408 FAVNSDIGSKIGF
-421 FLGWIDRFM
+421 FLGWVDRFQ
-430 EHTDLEN
+430 EHTDLES
-437 AIYSS
+437 AIMSS

-450 FLANQYLK
+450 FLANQQLK

-477 SYLAKLIFIY
+477 SYLAKLIFNYISM
-487 VTFLKIKSL
+487 LNIKSL

-508 QRVLNDQY
+508 QRVLNDEY
-516 IIENFPL
+516 IRENFPL
-523 YVAHLEKFHYITLDH
+523 YIAHLEKYNYITLDH
-538 ENENN
+538 ENTHN
-543 WGALDPICFLPPMK
+543 WGALDPISFLPPMK

-572 KGKDDINTAFLRA
+572 RGKDDVNTAFLRA
-585 TSNVIERK
+585 TSEVIDAK
-593 QRGEQVGSLHI
+593 QKGEQVGSLDI
-604 IKEMQGEN
+604 IRKMQGHPE
-612 QEPAVRKAGD
+612 EAVQKAGD

-639 GSNPALSLDER
+639 GSNPALSLEKR

-655 VENLDLPEHSERIEN
+655 VENMDLPDHAERLEN

-688 CELFGMNPDE
+688 CELFGMNQDE

-727 RSYNNAEF
+727 RSYNNAEY

-773 MEVTKENEKMLGS
+773 MEVTKENKKMMES

>member
-1 MKLKTPMKAIHKNLL
+1 MRLKTPMKAIHKNLL

-41 VNAYKKKWQHLF
+41 VESYKKKWQHLF

-59 EDFHMMMYPS
+59 EDFHLMMYPS
-69 EYELDKRFK
+69 EYELEKRFK
-78 DLESDIADDAL
+78 DLETDIAADAM

-112 YDFIFGVKL
+112 YDFILGVKL
-121 KNSLVNISMEIKD
+121 KSSLVNISVELKD
-134 NILSLFNTATDTF
+134 NILSFFNTATDTV

-160 FFKQYEEVEDNL
+160 FFEKYEEVEETL
-172 ANIMTS
+172 ANIMAS
-178 VRGERLSEHEMV
+178 VRGERLSETEMT

-198 RGLNHHTKEESEIR
+198 RGLKHQTNEESEIKDVR
-212 KVDSITNT
+212 SITNT
-220 IIDPTNPSVLN
+220 IIDPTDPSVLHL
-231 FHSDQDEGFVSFVVI
+231 HSDQDEGYSAFVVI
-246 DEFLHNMAESDLFY
+246 DEFLHNMSESDLFY

-271 QMKVQT
+271 QMKIQT
-277 ESKSITKPALNIK
+277 ESKSITKPALNLK
-290 KQQLKEEQLE
+290 RQQLKEEQKE

-311 TVTSATLVR
+311 TVTSATMIR

-327 KEEVYLMNWLAV
+327 KEDVHVMNWLSV
-339 IVVHGNTKKECVRKA
+339 IVVHGKTKKECVGKA
-354 TIVRRHL
+354 TIVKRHL

-399 TQDGLAECL
+399 TQDGVAEGL
-408 FAINSDIGSKIGF
+408 FAVNSDIGSKIGF
-421 FLGWIDRFM
+421 FLGWVDRFQ
-430 EHTDLEN
+430 EHTDLES
-437 AIYSS
+437 AIMSS

-450 FLANQYLK
+450 FLANQQLK

-477 SYLAKLIFIY
+477 SYLAKLIFNYISM
-487 VTFLKIKSL
+487 LNIKSL

-508 QRVLNDQY
+508 QRVLNDEY
-516 IIENFPL
+516 IRENFPL
-523 YVAHLEKFHYITLDH
+523 YIAHLEKYNYITLDH
-538 ENENN
+538 ENTHN
-543 WGALDPICFLPPMK
+543 WGALDPISFLPPMK

-572 KGKDDINTAFLRA
+572 KGKDDVNTAFLRA
-585 TSNVIERK
+585 TSEVIDEK
-593 QRGEQVGSLHI
+593 QKGEQVGSLDI
-604 IKEMQGEN
+604 IRKMQNHPE
-612 QEPAVRKAGD
+612 EAVQKAGD

-639 GSNPALSLDER
+639 GSNPALSLEKR

-655 VENLDLPEHSERIEN
+655 VENMDLPDHAERLEN

-688 CELFGMNPDE
+688 CELFGMNQDE

-727 RSYNNAEF
+727 RSYNNAEY

-773 MEVTKENEKMLGS
+773 MEVTKENKKMMES

>member
-1 MKLKTPMKAIHKNLL
+1 MRLKTPMKAIHKNLL

-30 SNSIPMQNKEK
+30 SNSIPMQNREK
-41 VNAYKKKWQHLF
+41 VESYKKKWQHLF

-59 EDFHMMMYPS
+59 EDFHLMMYPS
-69 EYELDKRFK
+69 EYELEKRFK
-78 DLESDIADDAL
+78 DLETDIAVDAM

-112 YDFIFGVKL
+112 YDFILGVKL
-121 KNSLVNISMEIKD
+121 KNSLVNISVELKD
-134 NILSLFNTATDTF
+134 NILSLFNTATDTV

-160 FFKQYEEVEDNL
+160 FFEKYEEVEETL
-172 ANIMTS
+172 ANIMAS
-178 VRGERLSEHEMV
+178 VHGERLAESEMT

-198 RGLNHHTKEESEIR
+198 RGLKHQTNEESEIKDVR
-212 KVDSITNT
+212 SITNT
-220 IIDPTNPSVLN
+220 IIDPTDPSVLHL
-231 FHSDQDEGFVSFVVI
+231 HSDQDEGYTAFVVI
-246 DEFLHNMAESDLFY
+246 DEFLHNMSESDLFY

-271 QMKVQT
+271 QMKIQT
-277 ESKSITKPALNIK
+277 ESKSITRPALNLK
-290 KQQLKEEQLE
+290 KQQLKEEQKE

-311 TVTSATLVR
+311 TVTSATMVR

-327 KEEVYLMNWLAV
+327 KEEVHLMNWLSV
-339 IVVHGNTKKECVRKA
+339 IVVHGKTKKECVGKA
-354 TIVRRHL
+354 TIVKRHL

-399 TQDGLAECL
+399 TQDGVAESL
-408 FAINSDIGSKIGF
+408 FAVNSDIGSKIGF
-421 FLGWIDRFM
+421 FLGWVDRFQ
-430 EHTDLEN
+430 EHTDLES
-437 AIYSS
+437 AIMSS

-450 FLANQYLK
+450 FLANQQLK

-477 SYLAKLIFIY
+477 SYLAKLIFNYISM
-487 VTFLKIKSL
+487 LNIKSL

-508 QRVLNDQY
+508 QRVLNDEY
-516 IIENFPL
+516 IRENFPL
-523 YVAHLEKFHYITLDH
+523 YIAHLEKYNYITLDH
-538 ENENN
+538 ENTQN
-543 WGALDPICFLPPMK
+543 WGALDPISFLPPMK

-572 KGKDDINTAFLRA
+572 RGKDDVNTAFLRA
-585 TSNVIERK
+585 TSEVIDAK
-593 QRGEQVGSLHI
+593 QKGEQVGSLDI
-604 IKEMQGEN
+604 IRKMQGHPE
-612 QEPAVRKAGD
+612 EPVQKAGD

-639 GSNPALSLDER
+639 GSNPALSLEKR

-655 VENLDLPEHSERIEN
+655 VENMDLPDHAERLEN

-688 CELFGMNPDE
+688 CELFGMNQDE

-727 RSYNNAEF
+727 RSYNNAEY

-773 MEVTKENEKMLGS
+773 MEVTKENKKMMES

-826 YAEEKYL
+826 FAEEKYL

>member
-1 MKLKTPMKAIHKNLL
+1 MRLKTPMKAIHKNLL

-41 VNAYKKKWQHLF
+41 VESYKKKWQHLF

-59 EDFHMMMYPS
+59 EDFHLMMYPS
-69 EYELDKRFK
+69 EYELEKRFK
-78 DLESDIADDAL
+78 DLETDIAADAM

-112 YDFIFGVKL
+112 YDFILGVKL
-121 KNSLVNISMEIKD
+121 KSSLVNISVELKD
-134 NILSLFNTATDTF
+134 NILSFFNTATDTV
-147 VKMLGWEQNVSTS
+147 VKMLGWEQNVSTY
-160 FFKQYEEVEDNL
+160 FFEKYEEVEETL
-172 ANIMTS
+172 ANIMAS
-178 VRGERLSEHEMV
+178 VRGERLSETDMT

-198 RGLNHHTKEESEIR
+198 RGLKHQTNEESEIKDVR
-212 KVDSITNT
+212 SITNT
-220 IIDPTNPSVLN
+220 IIDPTDPSVLHL
-231 FHSDQDEGFVSFVVI
+231 HSDQDEGYSAFVVI
-246 DEFLHNMAESDLFY
+246 DEFLHNMSESDLFY

-271 QMKVQT
+271 QMKIQT
-277 ESKSITKPALNIK
+277 ESKSITKPALNLK
-290 KQQLKEEQLE
+290 RQQLKEEQKE

-311 TVTSATLVR
+311 TVTSATMIR

-327 KEEVYLMNWLAV
+327 KEDVHVMNWLSV
-339 IVVHGNTKKECVRKA
+339 IVVHGKTKKECVGKA
-354 TIVRRHL
+354 TIVKRHL

-399 TQDGLAECL
+399 TQDGVAESL
-408 FAINSDIGSKIGF
+408 FAVNSDIGSKIGF
-421 FLGWIDRFM
+421 FLGWVDRFQ
-430 EHTDLEN
+430 EHTDLES
-437 AIYSS
+437 AIMSS

-450 FLANQYLK
+450 FLANQQLK

-477 SYLAKLIFIY
+477 SYLAKLIFNYISM
-487 VTFLKIKSL
+487 LNIKSL

-508 QRVLNDQY
+508 QRVLNDEY
-516 IIENFPL
+516 IRENFPL
-523 YVAHLEKFHYITLDH
+523 YIAHLEKYNYITLDH
-538 ENENN
+538 ENTHN
-543 WGALDPICFLPPMK
+543 WGALDPISFLPPMK

-585 TSNVIERK
+585 TSEVIDAK
-593 QRGEQVGSLHI
+593 QNGEQVGSLDI
-604 IKEMQGEN
+604 IRKMQSHPE
-612 QEPAVRKAGD
+612 EAVQKAGD

-639 GSNPALSLDER
+639 GSNPALSLEKR

-655 VENLDLPEHSERIEN
+655 VENMDLPDHAERLEN

-688 CELFGMNPDE
+688 CELFGMNQDE

-727 RSYNNAEF
+727 RSYNNAEY

-773 MEVTKENEKMLGS
+773 MEVTRENKKMMES

>member
-1 MKLKTPMKAIHKNLL
+1 MKLRTPMKAIYNNLL

-30 SNSIPMQNKEK
+30 SSSIPMQNKEE
-41 VNAYKKKWQHLF
+41 VEGYKQKWKHLF

-59 EDFHMMMYPS
+59 DDFHLMMYPS
-69 EYELDKRFK
+69 EYELEKRFE
-78 DLESDIADDAL
+78 DLESDLAEDAL

-112 YDFIFGVKL
+112 YDYIFGIKL
-121 KNSLVNISMEIKD
+121 KNSLVNISVEMKD
-134 NILSLFNTATDTF
+134 NVLSLFNTATNTV
-147 VKMLGWEQNVSTS
+147 VKMLGWEQNVPTS
-160 FFKQYEEVEDNL
+160 FFYKYEEVEETL
-172 ANIMTS
+172 ANVMASIW
-178 VRGERLSEHEMV
+178 GERLTEKEMT
-190 YINRYHFV
+190 YMNRYHFV
-198 RGLNHHTKEESEIR
+198 RGLKHSIEEESEIR
-212 KVDSITNT
+212 NVRSITNT
-220 IIDPTNPSVLN
+220 LIDPTHPSVLHL
-231 FHSDQDEGFVSFVVI
+231 HSDQDEGFTSFVVV
-246 DEFLHNMAESDLFY
+246 DEFLHNMSESDLFY
-260 EAQSLPFPVEV
+260 EAQALPFPVEV
-271 QMKVQT
+271 QIKAQI

-290 KQQLKEEQLE
+290 KQQLKEEQRE
-300 QQSTGD
+300 QHSTGD

-311 TVTSATLVR
+311 TVTSATMVR

-339 IVVHGNTKKECVRKA
+339 IVVHGKDKKDCTQKA

-373 DQLNLFYKMLPG
+373 DQLKLFYKMLPG
-385 EKLDITDKNWIQKT
+385 ERLDMTDKNWIQKT
-399 TQDGLAECL
+399 TQDGLAEGL
-408 FAINSDIGSKIGF
+408 FAVNSDIGSKIGF
-421 FLGWIDRFM
+421 FIGWVDRFLK
-430 EHTDLEN
+430 HTDLEN
-437 AIYSS
+437 AILSS

-450 FLANQYLK
+450 FLANQQLK

-469 TGDTGNGK
+469 SGDTGNGK
-477 SYLAKLIFIY
+477 SYLAKLLFNYIS
-487 VTFLKIKSL
+487 LLNIKAL

-508 QRVLNDQY
+508 RKVLNDET
-516 IIENFPL
+516 IRENFPL
-523 YVAHLEKFHYITLDH
+523 YIAHLEKYNYITLDH
-538 ENENN
+538 EDEKN
-543 WGALDPICFLPPMK
+543 WGALDPISFLPPMK

-585 TSNVIERK
+585 TSDVIEAK
-593 QRGEQVGSLHI
+593 QKGNQVGSLHI
-604 IKEMQGEN
+604 IRKMQNHPEK
-612 QEPAVRKAGD
+612 AVQKAGD

-628 SDSILKLCIHD
+628 ADSILKLCIHD
-639 GSNPALSLDER
+639 GSNPALSLEER

-655 VENLDLPEHSERIEN
+655 VENMDLPDYSERIEN
-670 YTISQLKS
+670 YTITQLKS

-727 RSYNNAEF
+727 RSYNNAEY

-746 EEDSGNFGVAFA
+746 EEDNGNFGVAFA
-758 FDEPNEREEVLKWMN
+758 FDEPNEREDVLKWMN
-773 MEVTKENEKMLGS
+773 MEVTKENLKMMES

-801 SKISIECLFE
+801 AKISIECLFE
-811 EWQGALKTVEKKAVA
+811 EWEGALKTVEKKAVA

>member
-1 MKLKTPMKAIHKNLL
+1 MRLKTPMKAIHKNLL

-30 SNSIPMQNKEK
+30 SNSIPMQNREK
-41 VNAYKKKWQHLF
+41 VESYKKKWQHLF

-59 EDFHMMMYPS
+59 EDFHLMMYPS
-69 EYELDKRFK
+69 KYELEKRFK
-78 DLESDIADDAL
+78 DLETDIAADAM

-112 YDFIFGVKL
+112 YDFILGVKL
-121 KNSLVNISMEIKD
+121 KSSLVNISVELKD
-134 NILSLFNTATDTF
+134 NILSFFNTATDTV

-160 FFKQYEEVEDNL
+160 FFEKYEEVEETL
-172 ANIMTS
+172 ANIMAS
-178 VRGERLSEHEMV
+178 VRGERLSETEMT

-198 RGLNHHTKEESEIR
+198 RGLKHQTNEESEIKDVR
-212 KVDSITNT
+212 SITNT
-220 IIDPTNPSVLN
+220 IIDPTDPSVLHL
-231 FHSDQDEGFVSFVVI
+231 HSDQDEGYSAFVVI
-246 DEFLHNMAESDLFY
+246 DEFLHNMSESDLFY

-271 QMKVQT
+271 QMKIQT
-277 ESKSITKPALNIK
+277 ESKSITKPALNLK
-290 KQQLKEEQLE
+290 RQQLKEEQKE

-311 TVTSATLVR
+311 TVTSATMIR

-327 KEEVYLMNWLAV
+327 KEDVHVMNWLSV
-339 IVVHGNTKKECVRKA
+339 IVVHGKTKKECVGKA
-354 TIVRRHL
+354 TIVKRHL

-399 TQDGLAECL
+399 TQDGVAESL
-408 FAINSDIGSKIGF
+408 FAVNSDIGSKIGF
-421 FLGWIDRFM
+421 FLGWVDRFQ
-430 EHTDLEN
+430 EHTDLES
-437 AIYSS
+437 AIMSS

-450 FLANQYLK
+450 FLANQQLK

-477 SYLAKLIFIY
+477 SYLAKLIFNYISM
-487 VTFLKIKSL
+487 LNIKSL

-508 QRVLNDQY
+508 QRVLNDEY
-516 IIENFPL
+516 IRENFPL
-523 YVAHLEKFHYITLDH
+523 YIAHLEKYNYITLDH
-538 ENENN
+538 ENTHN
-543 WGALDPICFLPPMK
+543 WGALDPISFLPPMK

-585 TSNVIERK
+585 TSEVIDAK
-593 QRGEQVGSLHI
+593 QKGEQVGSLDI
-604 IKEMQGEN
+604 IRKMQSHPE
-612 QEPAVRKAGD
+612 EAVQKAGD

-639 GSNPALSLDER
+639 GSNPALSLEKR

-655 VENLDLPEHSERIEN
+655 VENMDLPDHAERLEN

-727 RSYNNAEF
+727 RSYNNAEY

-773 MEVTKENEKMLGS
+773 MEVTKENTKMMES